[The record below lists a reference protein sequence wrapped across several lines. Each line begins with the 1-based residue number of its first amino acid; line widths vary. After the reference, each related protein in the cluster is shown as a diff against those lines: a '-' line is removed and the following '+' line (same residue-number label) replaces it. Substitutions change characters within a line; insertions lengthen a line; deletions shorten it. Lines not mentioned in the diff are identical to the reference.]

1 MDPIESTQPQTP
13 EDRDAQIK
21 RDIIA
26 GLQAGGMQ
34 VRPAPA
40 FDFEEQSPAVEAQA
54 DPSLLTGKDVF
65 EYMQMNRKARFSNDE
80 MGRKSFRM
88 MMEYM
93 DTKKTDFIGA
103 AENAVGQMIE
113 ELGGLADAPLNP
125 AKFAAS
131 TAEGA
136 AKGVADMYGIF
147 AQSEDPGSWGFKLKN
162 YLMRLSGV
170 DDGDVDSQIRQF
182 HEARDF
188 NNRSYEH
195 MEGKGTIL
203 GDYMPE
209 GWKKTYEGLV
219 DAKFATAL
227 SYAVL
232 DIPEWFF
239 SAGASTPGTALKLA
253 ASGAAKSAKA
263 TWAARAVERL
273 GGYGTNLVGKGMDV
287 AAGKTLE
294 AAGAIIR
301 APFKAIYG
309 ASAAATQLAGDYAG
323 NAVRN
328 ATTAAAVEMGAE
340 VVGSGLRHPAMGF
353 MRSIGLEAL
362 GELAQTAGADIVDR
376 ALGKAMV
383 KPDAIGMTTLERLA
397 SGTARGA
404 DLMSREAQMLA
415 VGVNATVGWATSM
428 SSSALKA
435 MFRDGIIGAGIGY
448 YNSRGEGAGAGVGM
462 GVAWGGLS
470 GTVRHMGAY
479 TRFQHQDQLVVDNF
493 KQYGVEAFR
502 RVLGPTGYE
511 SAKRFAEHIEG
522 YGDLR
527 TSAIEMAHLQTLIAH
542 EGALMGAG
550 NVNFYFGDVS
560 KNPNELVQILVDMK
574 ATPGKIAEI
583 LKDAPIAAGMMAD
596 FKDMSGADKKILVFN
611 RENYRPTTGRHEV
624 AHLLLRSVA
633 EANGD
638 MEYISDGQ
646 NRFKIFRPNY
656 LLNLLGA
663 TKDMG
668 AMPDKAWNSM
678 IQSYHALNGVTR
690 MGMDEATARS
700 YGASMANSV
709 EAFRDLYSKGQLNL
723 QDANIAGLVGAI
735 SLVAEE
741 AFAYYQGGLSN
752 VLPVDQYTKDPAAR
766 NMLRAWAENRA
777 ARKNSLIMADLEMA
791 GVEIKA
797 RLTNPDGTPKIF
809 SDQKDQ
815 HGYPIPVF
823 DSFLF
828 DDGKML
834 RTPGMDSWIDMVMRQ
849 AYSKGEVLTS
859 TMDPIRQEAL
869 AKSAG
874 KTHLFNSVAGGG
886 MRLKSPKELDEISS
900 KQAQTILG
908 AAGSVPE
915 DVRPFVEV
923 DQEGATK
930 IKLESI
936 SSDALE
942 AIKKSG
948 AFTKQEWD
956 GIVGM
961 INIVQRNR
969 QGAMHHNV
977 LNATLL
983 AHTMQVRKGASVI
996 RLTGKDVPVT
1006 YRSFVPLSVEVYV
1019 KTHDAQGN
1027 PLRNPKGGVLI
1038 HSLDVAAENRRLQKI
1053 FRRADVQQLFGGD
1066 FEKFVHLFN
1075 SYVVNQSGLNGPRV
1089 PTAELFKPLFGDESG
1104 RVRDIMYE
1112 AFGGRKTK
1120 DATWINEPANGYKG
1134 GADDPNRPFFT
1145 MRYDTMADIQV
1156 QPTAWNPYSRVPFFP
1171 YIHNIAYEGVTKN
1184 FQLTGFAAS
1193 PLANGG
1199 MMFRNRQG
1207 FEIFESKK
1215 GYALFDPFGIKVGV
1229 FKTAAKAMKKA
1240 AKDVGEMDEAD
1251 TIPDNA
1257 VFDTNPHVEQVREV
1271 EDLTS
1276 TFMLGGRAGGISGR
1290 LDGARGGLGMT
1301 PAEYV
1306 ASVARTSPKSSFSA
1320 NPITPGA
1327 SLTDFQ
1333 PSNNEPSGL
1342 VQVQIPNPL
1351 GGYTV
1356 DFAEP
1361 KKFFRF
1367 DEVFKGKL
1375 LDLDGIDV
1383 PGEEPIFNADRST
1396 ATSRPGGD
1404 MRNVVLS
1411 FSPAHM
1417 RALVAIHGAD
1427 FANKSL
1433 AGRTGASLVVATAA
1447 RNGSIPTPST
1457 GGVYNAS
1464 HAMSLASIMLTR
1476 DSAGSS
1482 VHEAKVDAF
1491 VSRHQIDFLGFA
1503 ADRVKSGAA
1512 GEVTLDSQGKVNQPI
1527 PNQAFI
1533 KSALSVRATFGT
1545 LDWAKRVI
1553 KDQTSGIVRSGTE
1566 IAAARAILSSVSG
1579 EMKQGASGKL
1589 NIQVNRI
1596 ANLDFMRAFS
1606 EAQMV
1611 YGTESN
1617 VPEMGGMF
1625 AGFWRFNAPDN
1636 PDHVLMFNDAMVDL
1650 TDTAI
1655 PNANYASIAK
1665 VVRDIESHH
1674 YKFLQQAKAS
1684 VPSLGAK
1691 TLGLMDQNPIR
1702 SSWIS
1707 GLDELIPG
1715 LSDATTDVLI
1725 NRGSQTPASSRAQV
1739 YLDAW
1744 HDSAKRVAANGGAFK
1759 KTVVGK
1765 FGSNGK
1771 LEVAKSGAK
1780 KGFAWMEL
1788 TNVDDP
1794 DVDNVLTHK
1803 SIYEGIEDAI
1813 SRHAS
1818 GDQSAL
1824 NDAAILYG
1832 AVSSLAG
1839 DKNPFFHLIKPTF
1852 ERTLAGGSEDTF
1864 NRSIFRSEKD
1874 SRRGRIKS
1882 GVGGV
1887 SSSYTKP
1894 AASVY
1899 DLPASRSYVT
1909 KVTRRQGG
1917 GKTPSIDNAAS
1928 MYIESSVN
1936 SANPNRYRSI
1946 SKANALIGTSI
1957 SPVIVSGR
1965 GSNMSVGG
1973 SASVVIDTGSS
1984 TQSGFATATNP
1995 MDRLGALTMP
2005 VDTLGADSNITRG
2018 NVFDASGSTYSP
2030 AFLAIALQSINANG
2044 GYDFSKQMARMD
2056 KDVADWLGM
2065 NSSLGNLSRNTI
2077 DQLTQRLGQGIA
2089 EAAGDADKIGSIY
2102 ATLTKFLIDNGV
2114 SHEQVMF
2121 AENMIISRMKIME
2134 AAAAGQINGPEVL
2147 AGLASIADSMVQ
2159 SDEVRNGGARIGG
2172 LSREALRNYSDLIK
2186 RYRKEGSIELSAR
2199 QGDASKTIQSD
2210 SNFMLVGR
2218 RAEAHLSK
2226 ERRDIL
2232 MAMGLMG
2239 KIRDAAGK
2247 EHVYFE
2253 ISDARASLNTSTF
2266 ASGLSGALTEGLP
2279 DAVAAIEG
2287 AVLARVGKG
2296 NRVDLNSL
2304 VDNFNSRN
2312 LKLRDILVHDELFAL
2327 YPELGKT
2334 EVSCVHGMGCAFDP
2348 TGSGSIKIGVDN
2360 FLRQE
2365 YAASIDI
2372 PATTPRTGEALG
2384 FEGHGV
2390 FPDYQSNFRDV
2401 LLHEVQHSIQ
2411 VAEDWRDVAFSAP
2424 VGREATGPGPNGP
2437 RFIEANNPYGYL
2449 TPLYVGA
2456 AKALGSDEDIGIMAP
2471 FADDGTITSDVV
2483 RMLKR
2488 HFYEHEKLANII
2500 VRDTGAAG
2508 IRESIGYASSEDVM
2522 RAVRS
2527 IVEAPMSKVL
2537 VADEIPAMVRMTE
2550 RFDTIIDLMEL
2561 ALSKRASEFDQDGI
2575 ASIRSRL
2582 QVNRDAAKKIN
2593 ASAMMALERIK
2604 SGSDPLIEASTL
2616 TGVAQTFMP
2625 HMSVMDPSL
2634 SVLARDVMGS
2644 IDYIEHMQEVTDIPL
2659 RRSLS
2664 RLAFAAGNN
2673 ASSLSPHQTNLRIA
2687 EVVHGLM
2694 KSLYMQDPM
2703 EVMARETE
2711 VRATKSLEELSK
2723 MPRKS
2728 FEEIVKLPAALRT
2741 GLFVK
2746 EMAMFDMGSGM
2757 NPGMFSDFRND
2768 NLLMIGGSKGS
2779 SKLSS
2784 EVLTKDSAVFE
2795 LGLRYLARASLLTH
2809 HIKPDYIL
2817 NRVNQLAYQ
2826 SRGWKIDERGKAV
2839 YVISEGTMSISR
2851 DAKQSGVLLG
2861 LSDLLGSSIGSPR
2874 MDNVPSDAQRRI
2886 NYQYSEQTKQN
2897 RQRVLAQVSGMEEN
2911 MVAPPNLDELRGMAK
2926 GIEKVGDASYI
2937 RDETNYSDNGV
2948 MFAAGL
2954 SKDGVSITIE
2964 DLASAIGA
2972 AVEIESQMTV
2982 GSPALDAIMGNN
2994 FPEFIIV
3001 DNLIEALRTSGVD
3014 DDSIR
3019 ASKAEQIAK
3028 AFAGKR
3034 MHKAEIAD
3042 VMAVIHEIPVFESAG
3057 AVTNREQIRGAMAMS
3072 DSEISKKVRAAYFEN
3087 SDMGDAIRSTIHRLL
3102 NSSAGLSGDDP
3113 MRNMFDSMTKHTY
3126 GEGILRLQTVVTTAI
3141 KEHWGIVEGLKGLTG
3156 SNKLTQQL
3164 FERLQQRRPS
3174 LNEVFPE
3181 RHSRHILFQKETG
3194 MYPGPVNTDSIAQE
3208 AVRRFKKRVF
3218 KHLMAVTSLAERVA
3232 DLAIES
3238 NDRTIGIELLE
3249 HIYGSVI
3256 DESIKDFSRMLMS
3269 GEEGEAS
3276 GGRTS
3281 RVLGSVGSDAGI
3293 GTNTYGLGAKEHAV
3307 IDKGILRTMGGG
3319 MSSRMSGVIPLFG
3332 IFGGAS
3338 HFMRETARIDSSFLG
3353 MAGIAMQ
3360 GDTQFFPDS
3369 GRVTNALSNQTEGN
3383 TLFRTI
3389 INESRDAEALE
3400 VESLDLADY
3409 GDMVAIG
3416 LLNQA
3421 FNESGSVD
3429 KSGNRVK
3436 TNAELT
3442 TNALRAHRRLREI
3455 ASGILSAI
3463 NTQANY
3469 MGLGSSMAPDKLF
3482 TRFSN
3487 VELSDHTRGL
3497 IRRAVA
3503 DDHVGLELAH
3513 SHLEAQRSKAT
3524 ALLSLMSDIEEAEGE
3539 VKMFG
3544 SLLTESFNPEYD
3556 NPSDLNTFRLMPH
3569 VSTLRSYIPKA
3580 GDRRLVIT
3588 SAHEALISTATDRDV
3603 HILTGLDTTSSASPA
3618 FSSGKYAAMDYNVS
3632 ANLFGDRPGEPI
3644 GTQLG
3649 ALSPILIRIGQRFP
3663 QLGFADVIEKVFRKI
3678 GGDQFNSYK
3687 HSRSTRSTIHLA
3699 GGSYGL
3705 HYAAENMALSS
3716 DTRVRA
3722 LGEALRGFDPE
3733 GSESYKN
3740 DLARAILVGTMIP
3753 MLSRLADAESLY
3765 EAKGPILDLVRS
3777 YAKDGVEGT
3786 RRDMREYIS
3795 EASSLLSGSSGIG
3808 VRRLAQYLAVKFSDN
3823 DWQSMGRAAGAYM
3836 FDKNIAPE
3844 LARKFTRD
3852 EIDLIRKNYMSV
3864 LASSKGDTEAYRGH
3878 HFAKAHNEGPTHRV
3892 SREFYSG
3899 SYPSTL
3905 PAAKEA
3911 YASMHLLQS
3920 LISDILGVSD
3930 YGTGTEMF
3938 IATLFELSDY
3948 EGVLHKPSVMSTEDG
3963 FKISH
3968 SAYSQNP
3975 DISSRSLP
3983 YPGLVADEI
3992 YADTSSGF
4000 QPATGATIYGPGS
4013 MFTTGEV
4020 IAPSMGGIAA
4030 ALMMF
4035 PESKEYMSGVRSR
4048 GSQSK
4053 TTFNAGKN
4061 NRLTKDLV
4069 RAHIRKT
4076 ISKRLAAAGTQ
4087 TLEIQPASMSLTYR
4101 APSAALLIGMRGG
4114 SSMREAVADW
4124 HGSGLR
4130 SIDRVIQYKT
4140 GPSNSGAYIAGGGG
4154 LSLVG
4159 KYAGDLTGF
4168 AESKPSRGFSWSR
4181 AANGD
4186 ILVNISGDHLGYKM
4200 DGRAFDRNV
4209 GFGFSIVEGVGY
4221 DPNKRVLIPAKA
4233 QAQAGVHQIMSS
4245 YGHFMLDAFDPNSSG
4260 MASAYENAD
4269 AAMQGL
4275 IHRSRLD
4282 AVTSK
4287 ELKEASDAAAT
4298 GLRYLSTYGMPA
4310 HISAAQKLSFG
4321 QPASYITIRIPAN
4334 ANMETIKQMLLTAHM
4349 DPTITPNYGIVGRA
4363 GRFEGPVVRTNEGKI
4378 FGNYGDQQ
4386 GSYHRSI
4393 KHKIRT
4399 AGGAVLDS
4407 DTPADA
4413 LMQELTKTRQSVDPH
4428 IVDDIELLVAR
4439 IIGGESGY
4447 FLPDAE
4453 RKLALDGDTGMAV
4466 ATLFPGREDLLKYSW
4481 DAKALHGI
4489 KIWKRTGPKGDV
4501 NFKAHVVQFDA
4512 PISVTPEGGL
4522 QISKTA
4528 VAFKTAAEAE
4538 QYANRVSR
4546 MMSGAEMVKALAD
4559 GDLEVV
4565 DRPDLSKAD
4574 DPFIGDLRPQK
4585 AKVIG
4590 ESGLVDSA
4598 NGYTVGDLDMVFDRA
4613 TANKV
4618 SKALDTRKHIR
4629 FKAGDTLLM
4638 ASGRKMEELEAL
4650 VKSKLNFGLP
4660 KGPIAF
4666 ASKAMNAISKGVD
4679 KHKRFKETMTGA
4691 DWFEF
4696 MKTNGVSGEE
4706 MRQSGLG
4713 QLFYGSMDTPLTRMD
4728 VAEFFAAMMP
4738 NLVKNDFRFSPHQ
4751 RGVEAMTLGIPQ
4763 NAGANLPAFV
4773 SSSGWHLPYVT
4784 NAAIQSLANMKMSIE
4799 AVRGPLAE
4807 LEMRMS
4813 EANARGDAE
4822 ATAKLTTAIDS
4833 IRQSATSA
4841 AERMGMDAGSLEGA
4855 SVSQI
4860 LQVLDEKLKSS
4871 VGELGGNTSTSN
4883 ELAKLANSLD
4893 FGDIEKVRQK
4903 YNDEIGKLLKD
4914 QAMAASLSGLAPE
4927 IYAPLRMMRHGWI
4940 GAMKP
4945 ELGLI
4950 AAQTASSS
4958 SGRSNTFSFGSD
4970 YTLRTGQALGFRS
4983 EGWDGYSTG
4992 RQQIGTQT
5000 AVQFYDAAKA
5010 DEINGYI
5017 EGLEADAIV
5026 ALNDGDKERHKAVTN
5041 LIAAAKRV
5049 STVRKAMASLS
5060 AGVGSHF
5067 GDYLPTRS
5075 VDPRGGEYEI
5085 GHYRY
5090 SLNLSLA
5097 GLSLPIFDR
5106 PDALLIGTEA
5116 AGLPAQVRLEKLGF
5130 PVMMMEEFQS
5140 DLFQKFAGTGLVSE
5154 VDAFLPSSAEEAA
5167 KLAMIPEIKQL
5178 EERVAQMTAIK
5189 DNATKHLLENLIK
5202 VVSDKSFSD
5211 MTLRLQL
5218 NNLDMMNKMFVA
5230 ASAPGF
5236 FRGTGRSVNTPETLR
5251 QSINRQ
5257 AGFMLPERMPVIEP
5271 DIELIKLVM
5280 MSNNGGTI
5288 PKAVMNMV
5296 SQRMIQNINSAM
5308 DVHALFSGRG
5318 MNVAQVIEGIRQQ
5331 PVRSLQ
5337 SSWSSIQQL
5346 LHKANTDMM
5355 SENYLSR
5362 IIPSLEGAPD
5372 GDLKEMLKSLHS
5384 YIETVG
5390 QRGADSQGLLA
5401 AQLAAVLLL
5410 DEKFVLEVTQSAQNG
5425 TRVDFEGAARR
5436 ALENVRTRFAD
5447 TKSFNGKTIMTSLE
5461 VMLQSASEP
5470 KPHMHVA
5477 NNFANGTDLGAQSLI
5492 NGILFKRELPAE
5504 QMANLENIPLNELL
5518 QLLDLRPE
5526 EVQSQLADI
5535 AWQIDSAGDLTN
5547 KAIYIERG
5555 PALTDNGPQRSYVAL
5570 RTEGNTG
5577 GQMANRIMLEAL
5589 KAKREGRALGDV
5601 ILADY
5606 DRYSGTQAGGFARA
5620 VGELVR
5626 GMVNKEELGPEIER
5640 TKAEIA
5646 VKSKGIPEIGEF
5658 SGSRKGGDAIMPN
5671 ALPFVDING
5680 YKSAHLSMAVI
5691 DSMNHGM
5698 RAIGMYDSTFQLE
5711 RGHGLSENPYLYI
5724 GMGKNSR
5731 FVFKALDG
5739 ELEWRGVQAVMYAY
5753 SKMVSDDMAAPD
5765 GPHGGFLHRL
5775 HNMEDGDVQRIL
5787 AGQTIDHQGNVGTL
5801 GWHMSNV
5808 FWDMHRKLPEGV
5820 RQSIVKASYGI
5831 GGNADMFVAGSS
5843 YLTNLTRKID
5853 AMVKHQRSNALK
5865 EPAYVGGKKAP
5876 IRLWEDTS
5884 FKFNANS
5891 VKDSP
5896 ITMMPQQAHGS
5907 AGWGYVTNYG
5917 MPGWKLDMMAVG
5929 ATKTFKNLYSI
5940 DAFERPKFEVRGSNM
5955 VLLDPKTGRE
5965 LVTVDVTTEKGMRIF
5980 REKYLQASKY
5990 KGGNWALNAFMK
6002 EWGASGGYI
6011 DMTTLADLPGY
6022 HDASSGYA
6030 LNLETGTPREMI
6042 DFGQLSQTGD
6052 PMGDAIL
6059 AATKQGKLSPQ
6070 GFDKT
6075 VAFGARMEASEQARI
6090 LSPMG
6095 ADYGDNPALAADP
6108 NGRGSVINAFG
6119 QLAGGLAGAELKA
6132 DRPRAMPTAMS
6143 FTRYGMVHPTVY
6155 AAIMGGAGQTP
6166 ESIAHT
6172 ILRIRNP
6179 IVATMVHTPEMRTK
6193 EHEMAFRTK
6202 ISSGVNLLMASGR
6215 RVDQGKPVSPEVISA
6230 LAQLA
6235 DKVQASGEHA
6245 SRRQTAPVLDN
6256 RYRDLRDSTPIT
6268 YADNLMVDRKN
6279 LPELPMAE
6287 SPAAI
6292 DPSDRRARIYDRE
6305 LAVEL
6310 MKAGHSDLEISRH
6323 LGISRTSMVLL
6334 RAKEGIAP
6342 LPEGADS
6349 KRSNVGKKL
6358 SDEEV
6363 VRRMDVIAEGVKA
6376 GQNYS
6381 SLVRES
6387 NLTDSKR
6394 PSGGWKRIRSH
6405 LESKNVEV
6413 PKRGPKK
6420 KEPSPSDSLSD
6431 KTHEAQVRET
6441 PSDKSKLMK
6450 REQLEGEMNG

>member
-1 MDPIESTQPQTP
+1 
-13 EDRDAQIK
+13 
-21 RDIIA
+21 
-26 GLQAGGMQ
+26 MQ

-40 FDFEEQSPAVEAQA
+40 FDFEEATPDVAAQA

-65 EYMQMNRKARFSNDE
+65 EYMQANRKARFSNDE
-80 MGRKSFRM
+80 MGRKSYRM

-103 AENAVGQMIE
+103 AENAVGMMIE

-125 AKFAAS
+125 AKFGAS
-131 TAEGA
+131 VAEGA

-147 AQSEDPGSWGFKLKN
+147 AQSEDPGSWGFKLKS
-162 YLMRLSGV
+162 YLMRLAGK
-170 DDGDVDSQIRQF
+170 DDGDIDSQIRQF

-203 GDYMPE
+203 GDYLPE

-219 DAKFATAL
+219 DPKFATAL

-239 SAGASTPGTALKLA
+239 SAGASTPATALKLA
-253 ASGAAKSAKA
+253 ATGAAKSAKA

-273 GGYGTNLVGKGMDV
+273 GGFGTNLIGKGVDV

-294 AAGAIIR
+294 AAGTIIR

-328 ATTAAAVEMGAE
+328 ASTAAAVEMGAE
-340 VVGSGLRHPAMGF
+340 VVGNGLRHPAMGF

-404 DLMSREAQMLA
+404 DIMSREAQMLA

-448 YNSRGEGAGAGVGM
+448 YNSREEGAGAGVGM

-493 KQYGVEAFR
+493 KQYGIEAFR

-511 SAKRFAEHIEG
+511 SAKRFAEHVEG

-527 TSAIEMAHLQTLIAH
+527 TTAIEMAHLQTLIAH
-542 EGALMGAG
+542 EGALMGVG
-550 NVNFYFGDVS
+550 NVNFYFGDAA
-560 KNPNELVQILVDMK
+560 KNPAELMQILVDMK
-574 ATPGKIAEI
+574 APANRIADI
-583 LKDAPIAAGMMAD
+583 LKDVHRSAGMMAE
-596 FKDMSGADKKILVFN
+596 FKDVNGADKKILVFN

-646 NRFKIFRPNY
+646 SRFKVFRPNY
-656 LLNLLGA
+656 LLNLVGA
-663 TKDMG
+663 SKDMG
-668 AMPDKAWNSM
+668 AMPDKAWNAM
-678 IQSYHALNGVTR
+678 IQSYHALLKHGEGV
-690 MGMDEATARS
+690 DEASARAH
-700 YGASMANSV
+700 GAQYANAV
-709 EAFRDLYSKGQLNL
+709 EVFRDLYSKGQLNL
-723 QDANIAGLVGAI
+723 QDYNVARIVADI
-735 SLVAEE
+735 SRVAEE

-752 VLPVDQYTKDPAAR
+752 VLPIDQYAKDPAAR

-797 RLTNPDGTPKIF
+797 RLTNPDGSPKIY
-809 SDQKDQ
+809 SDQVDQ
-815 HGYPIPVF
+815 HNNPIPVF
-823 DSFLF
+823 DAFLF

-869 AKSAG
+869 AKAAG

-886 MRLKSPKELDEISS
+886 MRLKSPKELDEIST

-942 AIKKSG
+942 AIKQSG

-1053 FRRADVQQLFGGD
+1053 FKRADVQQLFGGD

-1075 SYVVNQSGLNGPRV
+1075 SYVINQSGLNGARV
-1089 PTAELFKPLFGDESG
+1089 PTAELFKPLFGDEAG

-1120 DATWINEPANGYKG
+1120 DATWINEPANGYRG

-1215 GYALFDPFGIKVGV
+1215 GYTLFDPFGIKVGV

-1240 AKDVGEMDEAD
+1240 AKDAGELDEAD

-1257 VFDTNPHVEQVREV
+1257 VFDTNPHAEQANEV
-1271 EDLTS
+1271 QDLTS
-1276 TFMLGGRAGGISGR
+1276 TFMRSGRYDALHGRLRGGRSEI
-1290 LDGARGGLGMT
+1290 GLT
-1301 PAEYV
+1301 PAEYI
-1306 ASVARTSPKSSFSA
+1306 AAIGRTGPESRFTMHETALYGYFPMPELGMPDMAEVTFTGKDGK
-1320 NPITPGA
+1320 TY
-1327 SLTDFQ
+1327 TTKFQ
-1333 PSNNEPSGL
+1333 PKTAIRLGEAFGAGKTLVDDMDFPAEEAVIVANKGTQSMEIDGGL
-1342 VQVQIPNPL
+1342 
-1351 GGYTV
+1351 
-1356 DFAEP
+1356 
-1361 KKFFRF
+1361 
-1367 DEVFKGKL
+1367 
-1375 LDLDGIDV
+1375 
-1383 PGEEPIFNADRST
+1383 FNAPLT
-1396 ATSRPGGD
+1396 
-1404 MRNVVLS
+1404 
-1411 FSPAHM
+1411 FSPAYA
-1417 RALVAIHGAD
+1417 RGLISSFGPD
-1427 FANKSL
+1427 FANDVL
-1433 AGRTGASLVVATAA
+1433 ASRAAASLIVATSV
-1447 RNGSIPTPST
+1447 RNGSIALPASGGPEASNHAMRIAALMADRSLEVEGKAGGTNSHEVIVDNFTKTEQIGSLQSLSRAVRKAQAWNPIDKRGKELKTPSI
-1457 GGVYNAS
+1457 S
-1464 HAMSLASIMLTR
+1464 
-1476 DSAGSS
+1476 SANP
-1482 VHEAKVDAF
+1482 AF
-1491 VSRHQIDFLGFA
+1491 VA
-1503 ADRVKSGAA
+1503 
-1512 GEVTLDSQGKVNQPI
+1512 
-1527 PNQAFI
+1527 
-1533 KSALSVRATFGT
+1533 SALSIRATFGT
-1545 LDWAKRVI
+1545 LDWAK
-1553 KDQTSGIVRSGTE
+1553 GIVKQYERGAKVDSIRVE
-1566 IAAARAILSSVSG
+1566 AARAILATVY
-1579 EMKQGASGKL
+1579 GKL
-1589 NIQVNRI
+1589 GSPIS
-1596 ANLDFMRAFS
+1596 AENLDFLSAYQT
-1606 EAQMV
+1606 AQRV
-1611 YGTESN
+1611 YGTEQN
-1617 VPEMGGMF
+1617 EHAIGGGL
-1625 AGFWRFNAPDN
+1625 AAEWRFRSPDN
-1636 PDHVLMFNDAMVDL
+1636 PDRVLMFQDAMIDMSGL
-1650 TDTAI
+1650 
-1655 PNANYASIAK
+1655 ASIGETRNYEGLKRIAP
-1665 VVRDIESHH
+1665 VIRDIESHH
-1674 YKFLQQAKAS
+1674 FKFLAQAKEAS
-1684 VPSLGAK
+1684 IKDPSTIGPWDPYSVR
-1691 TLGLMDQNPIR
+1691 TT
-1702 SSWIS
+1702 WIS
-1707 GLDELIPG
+1707 NLDELIPG
-1715 LSDATTDVLI
+1715 LSYAVTERIVGADTSAPS
-1725 NRGSQTPASSRAQV
+1725 RRAQKF
-1739 YLDAW
+1739 LDAW
-1744 HDSAKRVAANGGAFK
+1744 ADSAERVSQNGGVYS
-1759 KTVVGK
+1759 KTAIGE
-1765 FGSNGK
+1765 FGADGMARK
-1771 LEVAKSGAK
+1771 TEAGTKAA
-1780 KGFAWMEL
+1780 FAWMEMD
-1788 TNVDDP
+1788 NVDDP
-1794 DVDNVLTHK
+1794 DVDNVLTHR
-1803 SIYEGIEDAI
+1803 SIYEGIQDAVE
-1813 SRHAS
+1813 RFKD

-1824 NDAAILYG
+1824 ADASALYG
-1832 AVSSLAG
+1832 VISSLTTAE
-1839 DKNPFFHLIKPTF
+1839 NPFFHLIKPTY
-1852 ERTLAGGSEDTF
+1852 ERDLTKPAVDSF
-1864 NRSIFRSEKD
+1864 NRSTFNSKKNNIGP
-1874 SRRGRIKS
+1874 RGGIGS
-1882 GVGGV
+1882 VPGVGAYV
-1887 SSSYTKP
+1887 RKP
-1894 AASVY
+1894 ASIY
-1899 DLPASRSYVT
+1899 DLPASRSYIT
-1909 KVTRRQGG
+1909 KR
-1917 GKTPSIDNAAS
+1917 PSEQIPEYAAPALI
-1928 MYIESSVN
+1928 YVQSSLN
-1936 SANPNRYRSI
+1936 SADPNRYRAAA
-1946 SKANALIGTSI
+1946 KANAVIGSKV
-1957 SPVIVSGR
+1957 SPVIVSSRAYGQKIT
-1965 GSNMSVGG
+1965 SNPRINFVVDNGESISHASFGG
-1973 SASVVIDTGSS
+1973 GEAGK
-1984 TQSGFATATNP
+1984 
-1995 MDRLGALTMP
+1995 LTMP
-2005 VDTLGADSNITRG
+2005 PDAVGADNLRTKG
-2018 NVFDASGSTYSP
+2018 TAFDTSGATYSP
-2030 AFLAIALQSINANG
+2030 SHLAIAMKAMGKDGSF
-2044 GYDFSKQMARMD
+2044 DFSKQIARSR
-2056 KDVADWLGM
+2056 KDMNVWFEA
-2065 NSSLGNLSRNTI
+2065 NSSHGSASSRLI
-2077 DQLTQRLGQGIA
+2077 DMATSQLRESLTMAGSDPEKVGLA
-2089 EAAGDADKIGSIY
+2089 NAA
-2102 ATLTKFLIDNGV
+2102 LTKFLVDSGIN
-2114 SHEQVMF
+2114 HAQAMF
-2121 AENMIISRMKIME
+2121 AERIIKSNMALE
-2134 AAAAGQINGPEVL
+2134 DAAARGDVSSPAVL
-2147 AGLASIADSMVQ
+2147 SALSSLSDAIVQ
-2159 SDEVRNGGARIGG
+2159 SKEVMDAGAQIEGIPA
-2172 LSREALRNYSDLIK
+2172 EKIKNFAELRDTYQNEGTVILGSK
-2186 RYRKEGSIELSAR
+2186 RVPKGETIEST
-2199 QGDASKTIQSD
+2199 DVM
-2210 SNFMLVGR
+2210 MLVGR
-2218 RAEAHLSK
+2218 KAEAYLSK

-2232 MAMGLMG
+2232 ASLGLIG
-2239 KIRDAAGK
+2239 KLRDAAGK
-2247 EHVYFE
+2247 EHIYFE

-2266 ASGLSGALTEGLP
+2266 ANGLSGALTSGLP

-2287 AVLARVGKG
+2287 AVLARIGGG
-2296 NRVDLNSL
+2296 NRADIHSL
-2304 VDNFNSRN
+2304 ISNFNSRGLR
-2312 LKLRDILVHDELFAL
+2312 LKDILVHDELFAL
-2327 YPELGKT
+2327 YPELGKM
-2334 EVSCVHGMGCAFDP
+2334 EVSCVYGMGCAFDP
-2348 TGSGSIKIGVDN
+2348 SGSGSLKIGLDN

-2365 YAASIDI
+2365 YAAAIDI
-2372 PATTPRTGEALG
+2372 PNRSPRSGEALG
-2384 FEGHGV
+2384 YEGHGQ
-2390 FPDYQSNFRDV
+2390 FPDYQSNFKDV
-2401 LLHEVQHSIQ
+2401 VLHEVQHAIQ
-2411 VAEDWRDVAFSAP
+2411 TAEDWRDVAFSAP
-2424 VGREATGPGPNGP
+2424 VGTEASGPGPNGP
-2437 RFIEANNPYGYL
+2437 RFVDANNPYGYL

-2456 AKALGSDEDIGIMAP
+2456 AKALGSDDEIGIMAP

-2483 RMLKR
+2483 RMLKK
-2488 HFYEHEKLANII
+2488 HFYEHEKLANIV
-2500 VRDTGAAG
+2500 VRNAG
-2508 IRESIGYASSEDVM
+2508 TAGVRESIGYASSEDVM

-2527 IVEAPMSKVL
+2527 MVDAPISKVL
-2537 VADEIPAMVRMTE
+2537 VADEIPAMVRITE
-2550 RFDTIIDLMEL
+2550 RIDTIIDLMEL
-2561 ALSKRASEFDQDGI
+2561 ALSKRASEFSEDGI
-2575 ASIRSRL
+2575 ASMRSKL
-2582 QVNRDAAKKIN
+2582 QVNRDAANKIRS
-2593 ASAMMALERIK
+2593 SAMMALERVK
-2604 SGSDPLIEASTL
+2604 QGSDPLVEASNMS
-2616 TGVAQTFMP
+2616 GVAQTFMP
-2625 HMSVMDPSL
+2625 HMSIVDPSL
-2634 SVLARDVMGS
+2634 SVLARDVFGG
-2644 IDYIEHMQEVTDIPL
+2644 IDYIEHMQEVADIPL

-2664 RLAFAAGNN
+2664 KLAYAAGNN

-2711 VRATKSLEELSK
+2711 MRGSKTLEELSK

-2728 FEEIVKLPAALRT
+2728 FDEIVKLPAALRI

-2746 EMAMFDMGSGM
+2746 EMAMHDMGEGM

-2784 EVLTKDSAVFE
+2784 EIVTKDSRIFE
-2795 LGLRYLARASLLTH
+2795 LGLRYMARASLLTH
-2809 HIKPDYIL
+2809 HIKPEYIL
-2817 NRVNQLAYQ
+2817 NRVNQLAFQ
-2826 SRGWKIDERGKAV
+2826 SRGWKIDERGRAV
-2839 YVISEGTMSISR
+2839 YVISEGTMSLR
-2851 DAKQSGVLLG
+2851 PGTFRTDVTTG
-2861 LSDLLGSSIGSPR
+2861 LRDLLGSTIGMPR
-2874 MDNVPSDAQRRI
+2874 MDNQGSEPQRTVNAQYR
-2886 NYQYSEQTKQN
+2886 EQIQQD
-2897 RQRVLAQVSGMEEN
+2897 RARVLSQFSGMN
-2911 MVAPPNLDELRGMAK
+2911 RDDAVTTPSLDEMRSMAA
-2926 GIEKVGDASYI
+2926 GIAKVGDASYI
-2937 RDETNYSDNGV
+2937 ADATNFSDNGAL
-2948 MFAAGL
+2948 FAAGL

-2964 DLASAIGA
+2964 DLAAAIGA
-2972 AVEIESQMTV
+2972 AVEIETQMTM
-2982 GSPALDAIMGNN
+2982 GSPALDAIMSNN
-2994 FPEFIIV
+2994 FPEFIRPDDLV
-3001 DNLIEALRTSGVD
+3001 EALRASGVD
-3014 DDSIR
+3014 EEGIT
-3019 ASKAEQIAK
+3019 ASKAAQIAK
-3028 AFAGKR
+3028 AFAGRR

-3042 VMAVIHEIPVFESAG
+3042 MMALIHEVPMSDSVG
-3057 AVTNREQIRGAMAMS
+3057 AVTNRQLVRGAMAMS
-3072 DSEISKKVRAAYFEN
+3072 DTEISQKVRAAYFEN
-3087 SDMGDAIRSTIHRLL
+3087 SDMGEAIRSTIHRML
-3102 NSSAGLSGDDP
+3102 NADAGLSGDDP
-3113 MRNMFDSMTKHTY
+3113 MRNIFDTMTKHSY
-3126 GEGILRLQTVVTTAI
+3126 GEGVLRLQTVVTTAI
-3141 KEHWGIVEGLKGLTG
+3141 KEHWGIIDGIRALTG
-3156 SNKLTQQL
+3156 SKKLAEQL
-3164 FERLQQRRPS
+3164 FERLQDRKPNLS
-3174 LNEVFPE
+3174 AIFPD
-3181 RHSRHILFQKETG
+3181 RQGRHILFAKETG
-3194 MYPGPVNTDSIAQE
+3194 MYPGPVNTDTIAQE
-3208 AVRRFKKRVF
+3208 AKIRFKNRVF
-3218 KHLMAVTSLAERVA
+3218 RHLMAVTPLVERVA
-3232 DLAIES
+3232 KLAIES
-3238 NDRTIGIELLE
+3238 NDTTRGAELLE

-3256 DESIKDFSRMLMS
+3256 DEAIKDLGRMAMSSEEADAAGSRASRAL
-3269 GEEGEAS
+3269 GAVGNEA
-3276 GGRTS
+3276 
-3281 RVLGSVGSDAGI
+3281 DI
-3293 GTNTYGLGAKEHAV
+3293 GVRTYGLGHKEYSIV
-3307 IDKGILRTMGGG
+3307 GKTMQRTMGGAA
-3319 MSSRMSGVIPLFG
+3319 SSRMSGVVPFFG
-3332 IFGGAS
+3332 IFGGAA
-3338 HFMRETARIDSSFLG
+3338 HLMQETARIDSTYLG
-3353 MAGIAMQ
+3353 MAGIGLQ
-3360 GDTQFFPDS
+3360 GDAQFLPDS
-3369 GRVTNALSNQTEGN
+3369 GRLVNVLSNQTEGE
-3383 TLFRTI
+3383 TLFRRVIDGRTDGLAI
-3389 INESRDAEALE
+3389 ETESA
-3400 VESLDLADY
+3400 DLADY
-3409 GDMVAIG
+3409 GDIAAAHM
-3416 LLNQA
+3416 LNQA
-3421 FNESGSVD
+3421 FGEVGNLD
-3429 KSGNRVK
+3429 KSGNRTK
-3436 TNAELT
+3436 ADAEMMT
-3442 TNALRAHRRLREI
+3442 SSLRAHRRLKEL
-3455 ASGILSAI
+3455 STGILNAI

-3469 MGLGSSMAPDKLF
+3469 MGLGSTLSPEKLF
-3482 TRFSN
+3482 VRFGD
-3487 VELSDHTRGL
+3487 VELTDSTRSL

-3503 DDHVGLELAH
+3503 DDHVGLELTQAH
-3513 SHLEAQRSKAT
+3513 IEDQRSKAK
-3524 ALLSLMSDIEEAEGE
+3524 ALMELMSEIEEGEG
-3539 VKMFG
+3539 VIQSFG
-3544 SLLTESFNPEYD
+3544 TLLTESVIPEYD
-3556 NPSDLNTFRLMPH
+3556 NPSDLVNFRLMPH
-3569 VSTLRSYIPKA
+3569 VTTLRSYIPKA

-3603 HILTGLDTTSSASPA
+3603 SILTGLDTTSSASPA
-3618 FSSGKYAAMDYNVS
+3618 FASGKYAAMDYNVS

-3663 QLGFADVIEKVFRKI
+3663 QLGFEDIIERVFRRI
-3678 GGDQFNSYK
+3678 GGEQFGSYK
-3687 HSRSTRSTIHLA
+3687 HSKSTRSTVHLA
-3699 GGSYGL
+3699 GGGYGL
-3705 HYAAENMALSS
+3705 FYAAENMAANS
-3716 DTRVRA
+3716 DPKIRA

-3733 GSESYKN
+3733 GSETYRH
-3740 DLARAILVGTMIP
+3740 DLTRAILVGTMIP

-3765 EAKGPILDLVRS
+3765 EAKSPILDLVRQ
-3777 YAKDGVEGT
+3777 YAKDGADGS
-3786 RRDMREYIS
+3786 RRDMKEYIA

-3808 VRRLAQYLAVKFSDN
+3808 IRRLAQYLAVKFSDN

-3844 LARKFTRD
+3844 LARRFTRD
-3852 EIDLIRKNYMSV
+3852 EIDLIRKNYMSA
-3864 LASSKGDTEAYRGH
+3864 LASSKGDTEAYRSH
-3878 HFAKAHNEGPTHRV
+3878 HFNKAHNEGPTHKV
-3892 SREFYSG
+3892 SRLFYSG
-3899 SYPSTL
+3899 SYPTTL

-3911 YASMHLLQS
+3911 YASLN
-3920 LISDILGVSD
+3920 LIQGLINDILGVSD

-3938 IATLFELSDY
+3938 MTTLFELADY
-3948 EGVLHKPSVMSTEDG
+3948 EGVLHKPSVMSTDDG
-3963 FKISH
+3963 FKITH
-3968 SAYSQNP
+3968 SAYSQTP

-4020 IAPSMGGIAA
+4020 ISPTMGGIAA

-4048 GSQSK
+4048 GAESK
-4053 TTFNAGKN
+4053 TTFNPGKN

-4069 RAHIRKT
+4069 RTHIRKS

-4087 TLEIQPASMSLTYR
+4087 TIEIQPASMSLTYR
-4101 APSAALLIGMRGG
+4101 APSAALLIGMRGAT
-4114 SSMREAVADW
+4114 SVREAVSDW
-4124 HGSGLR
+4124 HGAGIR

-4140 GPSNSGAYIAGGGG
+4140 GPNFSGAYIAGGGG
-4154 LSLVG
+4154 LSLVN
-4159 KYAGDLTGF
+4159 KYTGDITGF

-4209 GFGFSIVEGVGY
+4209 GFGFSLVEGVGY
-4221 DPNKRVLIPAKA
+4221 DPNKRILIPGKA
-4233 QAQAGVHQIMSS
+4233 QAQAGIHQIMSS
-4245 YGHFMLDAFDPNSSG
+4245 YGHFMVDAFDPNAPG
-4260 MASAYENAD
+4260 MASAYEKAD

-4275 IHRSRLD
+4275 VHRSRLD
-4282 AVTSK
+4282 AVTPK
-4287 ELKEASDAAAT
+4287 DLKETTDAVAT
-4298 GLRYLSTYGMPA
+4298 SLRGLSQFGEPA
-4310 HISAAQKLSFG
+4310 HISAAQRLSFG
-4321 QPASYITIRIPAN
+4321 QPASYVTIRIPAN

-4363 GRFEGPVVRTNEGKI
+4363 GRFEGAMVRTMEGKI

-4399 AGGAVLDS
+4399 AGNNVLDS
-4407 DTPADA
+4407 ATPADV
-4413 LMQELTKTRQSVDPH
+4413 LMQELSKSRQAVDPH
-4428 IVDDIELLVAR
+4428 VIDDIELLVAR

-4453 RKLALDGDTGMAV
+4453 RKLALDGDTGMAI

-4489 KIWKRTGPKGDV
+4489 KIWKRTAPRGDA

-4559 GDLEVV
+4559 GELEVV

-4574 DPFIGDLRPQK
+4574 DPFIGELKPQR
-4585 AKVIG
+4585 ARVIG
-4590 ESGLVDSA
+4590 ESGLVESA
-4598 NGYTVGDLDMVFDRA
+4598 NGYTVGDLDMMFDRA
-4613 TANKV
+4613 TATKV
-4618 SKALDTRKHIR
+4618 SRALDTRKHIR

-4638 ASGRKMEELEAL
+4638 ASGRKMDELEAL

-4660 KGPIAF
+4660 RGPIAF
-4666 ASKAMNAISKGVD
+4666 ASKAMNAIAKGVD
-4679 KHKRFKETMTGA
+4679 QHKRYKETMTGA
-4691 DWFEF
+4691 DWFAF

-4706 MRQSGLG
+4706 LRQSGLG
-4713 QLFYGSMDTPLTRMD
+4713 QLFHGSMDTPLTRMD

-4784 NAAIQSLANMKMSIE
+4784 NAAIQTVANMKMSID

-4813 EANARGDAE
+4813 EANARGDVD
-4822 ATAKLTTAIDS
+4822 ATVKLTAAIDS
-4833 IRQSATSA
+4833 IRQSATAA
-4841 AERMGMDAGSLEGA
+4841 AERMGMDVGTLEGA

-4860 LQVLDEKLKSS
+4860 LQVLDEKLKSR

-4883 ELAKLANSLD
+4883 ELARLAQSLD
-4893 FGDIEKVRQK
+4893 FSDIEKVRQK
-4903 YNDEIGKLLKD
+4903 YNDEVGKMLKD
-4914 QAMAASLSGLAPE
+4914 QAMAASLAGLAPE
-4927 IYAPLRMMRHGWI
+4927 IYAPLRLMRHGWI
-4940 GAMKP
+4940 GATKP

-4950 AAQTASSS
+4950 AAQTSSSS
-4958 SGRSNTFSFGSD
+4958 SGRSSTFSFGSD
-4970 YTLRTGQALGFRS
+4970 YTLRTGQALGFRN

-5000 AVQFYDAAKA
+5000 AVQFYDAAKQ
-5010 DEINGYI
+5010 DEINQYI
-5017 EGLEADAIV
+5017 ESLESDAAA
-5026 ALNDGDKERHKAVTN
+5026 ALNAGDNERHKAVTS

-5060 AGVGSHF
+5060 ASIGSHF

-5075 VDPRGGEYEI
+5075 IDPRGGEYEI

-5090 SLNLSLA
+5090 SLNLALA

-5140 DLFQKFAGTGLVSE
+5140 DLFQKFAGTGLIEE

-5167 KLAMIPEIKQL
+5167 KMAMAPEVKKL
-5178 EERVAQMTAIK
+5178 EERVAQLTAIK
-5189 DNATKHLLENLIK
+5189 DNATKHLLENLIR

-5230 ASAPGF
+5230 ASSPGF
-5236 FRGTGRSVNTPETLR
+5236 FRGTGRFVNTPESLR

-5280 MSNNGGTI
+5280 MSNNGGNV
-5288 PKAVMNMV
+5288 PKAVLNMV
-5296 SQRMIQNINSAM
+5296 SQRMLQNVNSAM
-5308 DVHALFSGRG
+5308 DVHALFSGHG
-5318 MNVAQVIEGIRQQ
+5318 MNVAQILEGIRQQ
-5331 PVRSLQ
+5331 PLRSLQ
-5337 SSWSSIQQL
+5337 NSWSSIQQL

-5362 IIPSLEGAPD
+5362 IIPSLENVPD
-5372 GDLKEMLKSLHS
+5372 GDMKEMLKSLHS
-5384 YIETVG
+5384 YIETIG

-5410 DEKFVLEVTQSAQNG
+5410 DERFVLEMTQSAQNG

-5470 KPHMHVA
+5470 KPHMNVA
-5477 NNFANGTDLGAQSLI
+5477 NNFANGIDLGADTLI
-5492 NGILFKRELPAE
+5492 QRILYKRELPAE
-5504 QMANLENIPLNELL
+5504 QLANLENIPTDELFR
-5518 QLLDLRPE
+5518 LLDLTRG
-5526 EVQSQLADI
+5526 EVESGLADI

-5555 PALTDNGPQRSYVAL
+5555 PALSDNGPQRSYIAL
-5570 RTEGNTG
+5570 RAEGATG
-5577 GQMANRIMLEAL
+5577 SQMANRIMLEAL
-5589 KAKREGRALGDV
+5589 RAKREGRNLGNV

-5626 GMVNKEELGPEIER
+5626 GMVSKEELGPEIER
-5640 TKAEIA
+5640 LKAEIA
-5646 VKSKGIPEIGEF
+5646 VKSKGMPEMGEF
-5658 SGSRKGGDAIMPN
+5658 SGSRKGSDAIMPN
-5671 ALPFVDING
+5671 ALPLVDING

-5698 RAIGMYDSTFQLE
+5698 RAVGMYDSTFQLE
-5711 RGHGLSENPYLYI
+5711 RGHGLTENPSLFI
-5724 GMGKNSR
+5724 GMGKNNR

-5739 ELEWRGVQAVMYAY
+5739 ELEWRGVQSVMYAY
-5753 SKMVSDDMAAPD
+5753 SKLVSDDMSAPD
-5765 GPHGGFLHRL
+5765 GPHNGFLHRL
-5775 HNMEDGDVQRIL
+5775 HNMEDVDVQRIL
-5787 AGQTIDHQGNVGTL
+5787 AGQPIDHQGDVGTL
-5801 GWHMSNV
+5801 GWHMAAV
-5808 FWDMHRKLPEGV
+5808 FHEMHRRLPEGV
-5820 RQSIVKASYGI
+5820 RQAITKASYGI
-5831 GGNADMFVAGSS
+5831 GGNADMFVVGSS

-5876 IRLWEDTS
+5876 IRMWEDTS

-5896 ITMMPQQAHGS
+5896 ITSMPQQAHGS

-5929 ATKTFKNLYSI
+5929 ATKTFKNLYSL

-5980 REKYLQASKY
+5980 RERYLQASKY
-5990 KGGNWALNAFMK
+5990 KGGNWAINAFMK
-6002 EWGASGGYI
+6002 EWGAAGGYI

-6030 LNLETGTPREMI
+6030 FNIETGVTREMI

-6075 VAFGARMEASEQARI
+6075 VAFAGRIEADEQARI

-6095 ADYGDNPALAADP
+6095 ADYGDNPAIAADP
-6108 NGRGSVINAFG
+6108 NGRGSIISAFG

-6132 DRPRAMPTAMS
+6132 DRPRAMPTASS
-6143 FTRYGMVHPTVY
+6143 FTRFGMVHPTIY
-6155 AAIMGGAGQTP
+6155 AAVIGGSGQTP

-6172 ILRIRNP
+6172 MLRIRNP

-6235 DKVQASGEHA
+6235 DKVQAAGEHA
-6245 SRRQTAPVLDN
+6245 SRRRTERVADN
-6256 RYRDLRDSTPIT
+6256 RYRDLRDNVPIT
-6268 YADNLMVDRKN
+6268 YADNLMVDRSK
-6279 LPELPMAE
+6279 LPKLPMAE
-6287 SPAAI
+6287 KPAAI

-6305 LAVEL
+6305 LAIDL

-6323 LGISRTSMVLL
+6323 LGLSRTSMILL

-6342 LPEGADS
+6342 LPEGSLS
-6349 KRSNVGKKL
+6349 KRENIPGNKL
-6358 SDEEV
+6358 SEAEIV
-6363 VRRMDVIAEGVKA
+6363 KRMDAIAEGVTA

-6381 SLVRES
+6381 ELVRKS

-6394 PSGGWKRIRSH
+6394 APGGWKRIRSH
-6405 LESKNVEV
+6405 LESKNVKV

-6441 PSDKSKLMK
+6441 PSNQSELMK
-6450 REQLEGEMNG
+6450 REQIEGDMNG

>member
-40 FDFEEQSPAVEAQA
+40 FDFEEERPDIAAHA

-65 EYMQMNRKARFSNDE
+65 EYMQANRKARFSNDE
-80 MGRKSFRM
+80 MGRKSYRM

-93 DTKKTDFIGA
+93 DARKTDFIGA
-103 AENAVGQMIE
+103 AENAVGMMIE

-125 AKFAAS
+125 AKFGAS
-131 TAEGA
+131 VAEGA

-147 AQSEDPGSWGFKLKN
+147 AQSEDPGSWGFKLKS
-162 YLMRLSGV
+162 YLMRLAGK
-170 DDGDVDSQIRQF
+170 DDGDIDSQIRQF

-239 SAGASTPGTALKLA
+239 SAGTSTPATALKLA
-253 ASGAAKSAKA
+253 ATGAAKSAKA

-273 GGYGTNLVGKGMDV
+273 GGFGTNLIGKGVDV

-294 AAGAIIR
+294 AAGTIIR

-328 ATTAAAVEMGAE
+328 ASTAAAVEMGAE
-340 VVGSGLRHPAMGF
+340 MVGSGLRHPAMGF

-448 YNSRGEGAGAGVGM
+448 YNSREEGAGAGVGM

-493 KQYGVEAFR
+493 KQYGIEAFR

-511 SAKRFAEHIEG
+511 SAKRFAEHVEG

-527 TSAIEMAHLQTLIAH
+527 TTAIEMAHLQTLIAH
-542 EGALMGAG
+542 EGALMGVG
-550 NVNFYFGDVS
+550 NVNFYFGDAA
-560 KNPNELVQILVDMK
+560 KNPSELMQILVDMK
-574 ATPGKIAEI
+574 APADRIQSI
-583 LKDAPIAAGMMAD
+583 LADVPKSAGMMAD
-596 FKDMSGADKKILVFN
+596 FKDVNGADKKILIFN

-638 MEYISDGQ
+638 MELISDGK

-656 LLNLLGA
+656 LLNLLGSS
-663 TKDMG
+663 KDMG

-678 IQSYHALNGVTR
+678 IQSYHAL
-690 MGMDEATARS
+690 MAHSSGMDEASARA
-700 YGASMANSV
+700 YGAQYANAV
-709 EAFRDLYSKGQLNL
+709 EVFRDLYSKGQLVL
-723 QDANIAGLVGAI
+723 QDPNVARIVADI
-735 SLVAEE
+735 SRVAEE

-752 VLPVDQYTKDPAAR
+752 VLPIDQYAKDPAAR

-797 RLTNPDGTPKIF
+797 RLTNPDGSPKIY
-809 SDQKDQ
+809 SDQVDQ
-815 HGYPIPVF
+815 HGNPIPVF
-823 DSFLF
+823 DAFLF

-869 AKSAG
+869 AKSSG
-874 KTHLFNSVAGGG
+874 KTHLFNTVAGGG
-886 MRLKSPKELDEISS
+886 MRLKSPKELDEISTQ
-900 KQAQTILG
+900 QAQTILG

-1053 FRRADVQQLFGGD
+1053 FKRADVQQLFGGD

-1075 SYVVNQSGLNGPRV
+1075 SYVINQSGLNGARV
-1089 PTAELFKPLFGDESG
+1089 PTAELFKPLFGDEAG

-1120 DATWINEPANGYKG
+1120 DATWINEPANGYRG

-1240 AKDVGEMDEAD
+1240 AKDVGEIDEAD

-1257 VFDTNPHVEQVREV
+1257 VFDTNPHAEQANEV

-1276 TFMLGGRAGGISGR
+1276 TFMRSGRYDALHGRLRGGRSEI
-1290 LDGARGGLGMT
+1290 GLT
-1301 PAEYV
+1301 PAEYI
-1306 ASVARTSPKSSFSA
+1306 AAIGRTGPESRFTMHETALYGYFPMPELGMPDMAEVTFTGKDGK
-1320 NPITPGA
+1320 TY
-1327 SLTDFQ
+1327 TTKFQ
-1333 PSNNEPSGL
+1333 PKTAIRLGEAFGAGKTLVDDMDFPAEEAVIVANKGTQSMEIDGGL
-1342 VQVQIPNPL
+1342 
-1351 GGYTV
+1351 
-1356 DFAEP
+1356 
-1361 KKFFRF
+1361 
-1367 DEVFKGKL
+1367 
-1375 LDLDGIDV
+1375 
-1383 PGEEPIFNADRST
+1383 FNAPLT
-1396 ATSRPGGD
+1396 
-1404 MRNVVLS
+1404 
-1411 FSPAHM
+1411 FSPAYA
-1417 RALVAIHGAD
+1417 RGLISSFGPD
-1427 FANKSL
+1427 FANDVL
-1433 AGRTGASLVVATAA
+1433 ASRAAASLIVATSV
-1447 RNGSIPTPST
+1447 RNGSIALPAS
-1457 GGVYNAS
+1457 GGPEAS
-1464 HAMSLASIMLTR
+1464 RHAMRMAALMADRSL
-1476 DSAGSS
+1476 
-1482 VHEAKVDAF
+1482 EAKGKVGGTNSHEVIVDNFTKTEQIGSLQSLSRSVRKAQAWSPIDKRGTELRKATISSANPAF
-1491 VSRHQIDFLGFA
+1491 VA
-1503 ADRVKSGAA
+1503 
-1512 GEVTLDSQGKVNQPI
+1512 
-1527 PNQAFI
+1527 
-1533 KSALSVRATFGT
+1533 SALSIRATFGT
-1545 LDWAKRVI
+1545 LDWAKR
-1553 KDQTSGIVRSGTE
+1553 IVKQYERGAKMDSIRLE
-1566 IAAARAILSSVSG
+1566 AARAILSTVYG
-1579 EMKQGASGKL
+1579 ELGSPIPAE
-1589 NIQVNRI
+1589 
-1596 ANLDFMRAFS
+1596 NLDFLAAYQT
-1606 EAQMV
+1606 AQRV
-1611 YGTESN
+1611 YGTEQN
-1617 VPEMGGMF
+1617 EHALGGGL
-1625 AGFWRFNAPDN
+1625 AAEWRFRSPDN
-1636 PDHVLMFNDAMVDL
+1636 PDRVLMFQDAMIDMSGL
-1650 TDTAI
+1650 
-1655 PNANYASIAK
+1655 ASIGEAK
-1665 VVRDIESHH
+1665 NYEGLKKIAPVIRDIESHH
-1674 YKFLQQAKAS
+1674 AKFLAQAKEAS
-1684 VPSLGAK
+1684 IKDPSTIGPWDPYSVRTTWVSNLDD
-1691 TLGLMDQNPIR
+1691 LMQ
-1702 SSWIS
+1702 
-1707 GLDELIPG
+1707 G
-1715 LSDATTDVLI
+1715 LSYAVTERIV
-1725 NRGSQTPASSRAQV
+1725 GSDTSAPSKRAQMF
-1739 YLDAW
+1739 LDAW
-1744 HDSAKRVAANGGAFK
+1744 ADSAERVSQNGGVYSKTAIGEFDSDGMAK
-1759 KTVVGK
+1759 KTIAGTK
-1765 FGSNGK
+1765 
-1771 LEVAKSGAK
+1771 AA
-1780 KGFAWMEL
+1780 FAWMEMD
-1788 TNVDDP
+1788 NVDDP

-1803 SIYEGIEDAI
+1803 SIYDGIQDAI
-1813 SRHAS
+1813 DRFKG
-1818 GDQSAL
+1818 GDQSAIG
-1824 NDAAILYG
+1824 DAAALYG
-1832 AVSSLAG
+1832 VIASLTTAE
-1839 DKNPFFHLIKPTF
+1839 NPFFHLIKPTY
-1852 ERTLAGGSEDTF
+1852 ERDLDIPSRDSF
-1864 NRSIFRSEKD
+1864 NRSTFNSKKNNTGP
-1874 SRRGRIKS
+1874 RGGIGS
-1882 GVGGV
+1882 TPGVGAYV
-1887 SSSYTKP
+1887 RKP
-1894 AASVY
+1894 ASIY
-1899 DLPASRSYVT
+1899 DLPASRSYIT
-1909 KVTRRQGG
+1909 KRPS
-1917 GKTPSIDNAAS
+1917 GKLPDYAQPATI
-1928 MYIESSVN
+1928 YVQSSLN
-1936 SANPNRYRSI
+1936 SASPDRYRAAAKSNAVI
-1946 SKANALIGTSI
+1946 GSKV
-1957 SPVIVSGR
+1957 SPVIVSSRAYGDIKPNPR
-1965 GSNMSVGG
+1965 INFVVDNGESISHASFGG
-1973 SASVVIDTGSS
+1973 GEAGK
-1984 TQSGFATATNP
+1984 
-1995 MDRLGALTMP
+1995 LTMP
-2005 VDTLGADSNITRG
+2005 PDAVGADNLRTKG
-2018 NVFDASGSTYSP
+2018 TAFDTSGATYSP
-2030 AFLAIALQSINANG
+2030 SHLAIAMKAMRADGSF
-2044 GYDFSKQMARMD
+2044 DFSKQVARSK
-2056 KDVADWLGM
+2056 KDMGVWFEA
-2065 NSSLGNLSRNTI
+2065 NSSFGSASYKLIDTATSNLRQALSMAGSDPEKVGLAN
-2077 DQLTQRLGQGIA
+2077 
-2089 EAAGDADKIGSIY
+2089 AA
-2102 ATLTKFLIDNGV
+2102 LTKFLVDSGI
-2114 SHEQVMF
+2114 SHAQAMF
-2121 AENMIISRMKIME
+2121 AEKIIKANMALEDAAMK
-2134 AAAAGQINGPEVL
+2134 
-2147 AGLASIADSMVQ
+2147 
-2159 SDEVRNGGARIGG
+2159 
-2172 LSREALRNYSDLIK
+2172 
-2186 RYRKEGSIELSAR
+2186 
-2199 QGDASKTIQSD
+2199 GDASSPAVLSALSSLSDAIVQSKEVMDAGAQIEGIPAEKIKNFAELRNAYQKEGTVILGSKRVPKGETIESTD
-2210 SNFMLVGR
+2210 VMMLVGR
-2218 RAEAHLSK
+2218 KAEAYLSK

-2232 MAMGLMG
+2232 ASLGLIG
-2239 KIRDAAGK
+2239 KLRDAAGK
-2247 EHVYFE
+2247 EHIYFE

-2266 ASGLSGALTEGLP
+2266 SNGLSGALTNGLP

-2287 AVLARVGKG
+2287 AVLARMGRG
-2296 NRVDLNSL
+2296 HRVDLDSL
-2304 VDNFNSRN
+2304 VNNFNSRN
-2312 LKLRDILVHDELFAL
+2312 LKLRHILIHDELFAL
-2327 YPELGKT
+2327 YPQLANM
-2334 EVSCVHGMGCAFDP
+2334 EVSCIHGMGCAFDP
-2348 TGSGSIKIGVDN
+2348 TGSGSLKIGVDN

-2365 YAASIDI
+2365 YAAAIDI
-2372 PATTPRTGEALG
+2372 PGQSPRAGEALG
-2384 FEGHGV
+2384 HEGRGG
-2390 FPDYQSNFRDV
+2390 FPDYHTNFKDV
-2401 LLHEVQHSIQ
+2401 VLHEVQHAIQ
-2411 VAEDWRDVAFSAP
+2411 TAEDWRDVAFSAP

-2456 AKALGSDEDIGIMAP
+2456 SRALGSEEDIGIMAP
-2471 FADDGTITSDVV
+2471 FADDGTMTSDVV

-2488 HFYEHEKLANII
+2488 HFYEHEKLANITA
-2500 VRDTGAAG
+2500 RDAGAAG

-2527 IVEAPMSKVL
+2527 IVEAPISKVL
-2537 VADEIPAMVRMTE
+2537 VADEIPAMVRITE
-2550 RFDTIIDLMEL
+2550 RIDTIIDLMEL
-2561 ALSKRASEFDQDGI
+2561 ALSKRSSEFSEDGI
-2575 ASIRSRL
+2575 ASMLSKLRI
-2582 QVNRDAAKKIN
+2582 NRDAARKIKS
-2593 ASAMMALERIK
+2593 SAMMALERVK
-2604 SGSDPLIEASTL
+2604 QGSDPLVEASNL
-2616 TGVAQTFMP
+2616 SSVAQTFMP
-2625 HMSVMDPSL
+2625 HMSIVDPSL
-2634 SVLARDVMGS
+2634 SVLARDVFGG

-2664 RLAFAAGNN
+2664 KLAFAAGNN

-2711 VRATKSLEELSK
+2711 MRATKSLEELAQL
-2723 MPRKS
+2723 PRKS
-2728 FEEIVKLPAALRT
+2728 FEEIVKLPAALRA
-2741 GLFVK
+2741 GLFIK
-2746 EMAMFDMGSGM
+2746 EMALFDMGSGM
-2757 NPGMFSDFRND
+2757 NPGMFSDFKND

-2784 EVLTKDSAVFE
+2784 EIVTKDSRIFE
-2795 LGLRYLARASLLTH
+2795 LGLRYMARASLLTH
-2809 HIKPDYIL
+2809 NIKPEYIL
-2817 NRVNQLAYQ
+2817 NKVNQLAYE
-2826 SRGWKIDERGKAV
+2826 SRGWKIDENGKAV
-2839 YVISEGTMSISR
+2839 YVISEGTMSLRPGIFKA
-2851 DAKQSGVLLG
+2851 DVTTG
-2861 LSDLLGSSIGSPR
+2861 LQDLLGSTIGTPR
-2874 MDNVPSDAQRRI
+2874 KDNRGSDIQQRFDAGYR
-2886 NYQYSEQTKQN
+2886 EQTQQN
-2897 RQRVLAQVSGMEEN
+2897 RSRVLGQVSGMDRTDA
-2911 MVAPPNLDELRGMAK
+2911 VTTPRLDELRSMSA
-2926 GIEKVGDASYI
+2926 GIAKVGDASYI
-2937 RDETNYSDNGV
+2937 NDAVSYSDNGV

-2964 DLASAIGA
+2964 DLAAAIGA
-2972 AVEIESQMTV
+2972 AVEIETQMTM
-2982 GSPALDAIMGNN
+2982 GSPALDAIMSNN
-2994 FPEFIIV
+2994 FPEFIRSDDLV
-3001 DNLIEALRTSGVD
+3001 EALKASGVD
-3014 DDSIR
+3014 EEGIT
-3019 ASKAEQIAK
+3019 ASKAAQIAK
-3028 AFAGKR
+3028 AFAGR
-3034 MHKAEIAD
+3034 RIHKAEIAD
-3042 VMAVIHEIPVFESAG
+3042 MMALMHEVPVSDSVG
-3057 AVTNREQIRGAMAMS
+3057 AVTNRQMVRGAMAMS
-3072 DSEISKKVRAAYFEN
+3072 DSEISQKVRAAYFEN
-3087 SDMGDAIRSTIHRLL
+3087 SDMGESIRLTIHRML
-3102 NSSAGLSGDDP
+3102 NSDAGLSGDDA
-3113 MRNMFDSMTKHTY
+3113 MRNIFDTMTKHTY
-3126 GEGILRLQTVVTTAI
+3126 GEGVLRLQTVVTTAI
-3141 KEHWGIVEGLKGLTG
+3141 KEHWGIIEGIRALTG
-3156 SNKLTQQL
+3156 SKKLSEQL
-3164 FERLQQRRPS
+3164 FARLQDRRPNLS
-3174 LNEVFPE
+3174 EIFPD
-3181 RHSRHILFQKETG
+3181 RHGRHVLFAKETG
-3194 MYPGPVNTDSIAQE
+3194 MYQGPVNTDTIAIE
-3208 AVRRFKKRVF
+3208 AKNRFKNRVF
-3218 KHLMAVTSLAERVA
+3218 RHLMAVTSLVERVA
-3232 DLAIES
+3232 KLAIES
-3238 NDRTIGIELLE
+3238 NDTTRGAELLE

-3256 DESIKDFSRMLMS
+3256 DEAIKDLGRMAMSAEDSDSAGSRASRAL
-3269 GEEGEAS
+3269 GAVGNEA
-3276 GGRTS
+3276 
-3281 RVLGSVGSDAGI
+3281 DI
-3293 GTNTYGLGAKEHAV
+3293 GVRTYGLGHKEYS
-3307 IDKGILRTMGGG
+3307 IMGKTMQRTMGGSA
-3319 MSSRMSGVIPLFG
+3319 SSRMSGIVPFFG
-3332 IFGGAS
+3332 IFGGAA
-3338 HFMRETARIDSSFLG
+3338 HLMQETARIDSTYLG
-3353 MAGIAMQ
+3353 MAGIGLQ
-3360 GDTQFFPDS
+3360 GNSQFLPDS
-3369 GRVTNALSNQTEGN
+3369 GRLVNVISNQTEGE
-3383 TLFRTI
+3383 TLFRRVVDERTDGLAI
-3389 INESRDAEALE
+3389 ASENA
-3400 VESLDLADY
+3400 DLADY
-3409 GDMVAIG
+3409 GDMAAAHM
-3416 LLNQA
+3416 LNQA
-3421 FNESGSVD
+3421 FGEVGSLD
-3429 KSGNRVK
+3429 KSGNRTKVD
-3436 TNAELT
+3436 AELMT
-3442 TNALRAHRRLREI
+3442 SSLRAHRRLKEL
-3455 ASGILSAI
+3455 STGILNAI

-3469 MGLGSSMAPDKLF
+3469 MGLGSTLVPDKLF
-3482 TRFSN
+3482 SRYSE
-3487 VELSDHTRGL
+3487 VDLSDSTRGL
-3497 IRRAVA
+3497 IRSAVA
-3503 DDHVGLELAH
+3503 NDHVGLELTQAH
-3513 SHLEAQRSKAT
+3513 IEDQRSKAK
-3524 ALLSLMSDIEEAEGE
+3524 ALMELMSEIEEGEG
-3539 VKMFG
+3539 VIQSFG
-3544 SLLTESFNPEYD
+3544 TLLTESVIPEYD
-3556 NPSDLNTFRLMPH
+3556 NPSDLVNFRLMPH
-3569 VSTLRSYIPKA
+3569 VTTLRSYIPKV

-3603 HILTGLDTTSSASPA
+3603 SILTGLDTTSSASPA
-3618 FSSGKYAAMDYNVS
+3618 FASGKYAAMDYNVS

-3649 ALSPILIRIGQRFP
+3649 ALSPILVRIGQRFP
-3663 QLGFADVIEKVFRKI
+3663 QLGFEDIIERVFRRV
-3678 GGDQFNSYK
+3678 GGEQFGSYK
-3687 HSRSTRSTIHLA
+3687 HSKSTRSTVHLA
-3699 GGSYGL
+3699 GGGYGL
-3705 HYAAENMALSS
+3705 FYAAENMATNS
-3716 DTRVRA
+3716 DPKIRA

-3733 GSESYKN
+3733 GSETYRH

-3765 EAKGPILDLVRS
+3765 EAKGPILDLVRQ
-3777 YAKDGVEGT
+3777 YAKDGADGS
-3786 RRDMREYIS
+3786 RRDMKEYIA
-3795 EASSLLSGSSGIG
+3795 EASSLFSGSSGIG
-3808 VRRLAQYLAVKFSDN
+3808 IRRLAQYLAVKFSDN

-3836 FDKNIAPE
+3836 FDKNITPS
-3844 LARKFTRD
+3844 LARKFTKD
-3852 EIDLIRKNYMSV
+3852 EIDLIRKNYMSS
-3864 LASSKGDTEAYRGH
+3864 LASSKGDTEAYRSH
-3878 HFAKAHNEGPTHRV
+3878 HFNKAHNEGPTHKV
-3892 SREFYSG
+3892 SRLFYSG
-3899 SYPSTL
+3899 SYPTTL

-3911 YASMHLLQS
+3911 YASLN
-3920 LISDILGVSD
+3920 LIQGLINDILGVSD

-3938 IATLFELSDY
+3938 MTTLFELADY
-3948 EGVLHKPSVMSTEDG
+3948 EGVLHKPSVTITDDG
-3963 FKISH
+3963 FKITH
-3968 SAYSQNP
+3968 SAYSQTP

-4020 IAPSMGGIAA
+4020 ISPTTGGIAA

-4048 GSQSK
+4048 GAESK
-4053 TTFNAGKN
+4053 TTFNPGKN

-4069 RAHIRKT
+4069 RTHIRKS

-4087 TLEIQPASMSLTYR
+4087 TIEIQPASMSLTYR
-4101 APSAALLIGMRGG
+4101 APSAALLIGMRGAG
-4114 SSMREAVADW
+4114 SVREAVSDW
-4124 HGSGLR
+4124 HGAGIR

-4140 GPSNSGAYIAGGGG
+4140 GPSHSGAYIAGGGSI
-4154 LSLVG
+4154 SLVN
-4159 KYAGDLTGF
+4159 KYTGNLTGF

-4200 DGRAFDRNV
+4200 DGRAFDNNV
-4209 GFGFSIVEGVGY
+4209 GFGFSLVEGVGY
-4221 DPNKRVLIPAKA
+4221 DPNRRVLIPGKA
-4233 QAQAGVHQIMSS
+4233 QAQAGIHQIMSS
-4245 YGHFMLDAFDPNSSG
+4245 YGHFMVDAFDPNAPG
-4260 MASAYENAD
+4260 MASAYEKAD

-4275 IHRSRLD
+4275 VHRSRLD
-4282 AVTSK
+4282 AVTPK
-4287 ELKEASDAAAT
+4287 DLKETTTSVAT
-4298 GLRYLSTYGMPA
+4298 ALRDLGQYGMPA

-4321 QPASYITIRIPAN
+4321 QPASYVTIRIPAN

-4363 GRFEGPVVRTNEGKI
+4363 GRFEGAMVRTMEGKI

-4386 GSYHRSI
+4386 GSYHRSL

-4399 AGGAVLDS
+4399 TGNGVLDS
-4407 DTPADA
+4407 ATPADV
-4413 LMQELTKTRQSVDPH
+4413 LMQELSKSRQAVDPH
-4428 IVDDIELLVAR
+4428 VVDDIELLVAR

-4466 ATLFPGREDLLKYSW
+4466 ATLFPGRDDLLKYSW

-4489 KIWKRTGPKGDV
+4489 KIWKRTAPKGDV

-4559 GDLEVV
+4559 GELEVV

-4574 DPFIGDLRPQK
+4574 DPFIGDLKPQR
-4585 AKVIG
+4585 ASVIG
-4590 ESGLVDSA
+4590 ETGLVQSA
-4598 NGYTVGDLDMVFDRA
+4598 NGYTVGDLDMMFDRA
-4613 TANKV
+4613 TATKV
-4618 SKALDTRKHIR
+4618 SRALDTRKHIR

-4638 ASGRKMEELEAL
+4638 ASGRKMDELEAL

-4660 KGPIAF
+4660 RGPIAF
-4666 ASKAMNAISKGVD
+4666 ASKAMNAIAKGVD
-4679 KHKRFKETMTGA
+4679 HHKRYKETMTGA
-4691 DWFEF
+4691 DWFAF

-4706 MRQSGLG
+4706 LRQSGLG

-4763 NAGANLPAFV
+4763 NEGSNLPAFV

-4784 NAAIQSLANMKMSIE
+4784 NAAIQTVANMKMSID

-4813 EANARGDAE
+4813 EANARGDVD
-4822 ATAKLTTAIDS
+4822 ATVKLTAAIDS
-4833 IRQSATSA
+4833 IRQSATAA
-4841 AERMGMDAGSLEGA
+4841 AERMGMDAGTLEGA

-4860 LQVLDEKLKSS
+4860 LQVLDEKLKSR

-4883 ELAKLANSLD
+4883 ELARLAQSLD

-4903 YNDEIGKLLKD
+4903 YNDEVGKMLKD
-4914 QAMAASLSGLAPE
+4914 QAMAASLAGLAPE
-4927 IYAPLRMMRHGWI
+4927 IYAPLRLMRHGWI
-4940 GAMKP
+4940 GATKP

-4950 AAQTASSS
+4950 AAQTSSS
-4958 SGRSNTFSFGSD
+4958 NSGRSSTFSFGSD

-5000 AVQFYDAAKA
+5000 AVQFYDAAKQ
-5010 DEINGYI
+5010 DEINQYI
-5017 EGLEADAIV
+5017 ENLESDAAT
-5026 ALNDGDKERHKAVTN
+5026 ALNAGDNERHKAVTS
-5041 LIAAAKRV
+5041 LIAAARRV
-5049 STVRKAMASLS
+5049 STVRKAMATLHASI
-5060 AGVGSHF
+5060 GSHF
-5067 GDYLPTRS
+5067 GDYLPTRDVS
-5075 VDPRGGEYEI
+5075 PKGGEYEI

-5140 DLFQKFAGTGLVSE
+5140 DLFQKFAGTGLVEE

-5167 KLAMIPEIKQL
+5167 KMALAPEVKKL
-5178 EERVAQMTAIK
+5178 EEQVAAMTAIK
-5189 DNATKHLLENLIK
+5189 DNATKHLLENLIR

-5230 ASAPGF
+5230 ASSPGF
-5236 FRGTGRSVNTPETLR
+5236 FRGTGRFVNTPESLR

-5296 SQRMIQNINSAM
+5296 SQRMLQNVNSAM
-5308 DVHALFSGRG
+5308 DIHALFSGRG
-5318 MNVAQVIEGIRQQ
+5318 MNVNQIVEGIRQQ
-5331 PVRSLQ
+5331 PLRSLQ
-5337 SSWSSIQQL
+5337 NSWSSIQQL

-5362 IIPSLEGAPD
+5362 IIPSLESAPD

-5384 YIETVG
+5384 YIETIG

-5410 DEKFVLEVTQSAQNG
+5410 DEKFVLEVSQSAQNG
-5425 TRVDFEGAARR
+5425 SRVDFEGAARR
-5436 ALENVRTRFAD
+5436 ALENVRARFAD

-5470 KPHMHVA
+5470 KPHMHAA
-5477 NNFANGTDLGAQSLI
+5477 NNFANGTDLGAQTLM
-5492 NGILFKRELPAE
+5492 NGILFMRDLAPE
-5504 QMANLENIPLNELL
+5504 QLSNLENVPLNELIPML
-5518 QLLDLRPE
+5518 GLRPN

-5535 AWQIDSAGDLTN
+5535 AWQIDAAGDLTN

-5555 PALTDNGPQRSYVAL
+5555 PSLTDNGPQRSYIAL

-5577 GQMANRIMLEAL
+5577 TQMANRIMLEAL
-5589 KAKREGRALGDV
+5589 KAKREGRALGGV

-5640 TKAEIA
+5640 LKAEIA
-5646 VKSKGIPEIGEF
+5646 VKSKGIPEMGEF
-5658 SGSRKGGDAIMPN
+5658 SGSRKGSDAIMPN

-5711 RGHGLSENPYLYI
+5711 RGHGLSENPSLYI
-5724 GMGKNSR
+5724 GMGKNNR
-5731 FVFKALDG
+5731 FVFRALGDD
-5739 ELEWRGVQAVMYAY
+5739 LEWRGVQAVMYAY
-5753 SKMVSDDMAAPD
+5753 SKLISDDMAAPD

-5775 HNMEDGDVQRIL
+5775 HNMDDVDVQRIL
-5787 AGQTIDHQGNVGTL
+5787 AGQPIDHQGNVGTL

-5808 FWDMHRKLPEGV
+5808 FWDMHRKLPDGV
-5820 RQSIVKASYGI
+5820 KQSLTKAAYGI
-5831 GGNADMFVAGSS
+5831 GGNADMFVVGSS

-5853 AMVKHQRSNALK
+5853 AMVKQQRSHALK

-5876 IRLWEDTS
+5876 NAMWQETS

-5929 ATKTFKNLYSI
+5929 ATKTFKNLYSL

-5990 KGGNWALNAFMK
+5990 RGGNWAINAFMK

-6022 HDASSGYA
+6022 SDAVSGYM
-6030 LNLETGTPREMI
+6030 LNITPGVTQEMSA
-6042 DFGQLSQTGD
+6042 FSNLTQTGD
-6052 PMGDAIL
+6052 PMGDAIM
-6059 AATKQGKLSPQ
+6059 AATKQGKLSPE
-6070 GFDKT
+6070 GFAIT
-6075 VAFGARMEASEQARI
+6075 APFVQRINASERASI

-6095 ADYGDNPALAADP
+6095 ADFGDNTAIPDDP
-6108 NGRGSVINAFG
+6108 SGRGSMINAFG

-6132 DRPRAMPTAMS
+6132 DRPRAMPTASS
-6143 FTRYGMVHPTVY
+6143 FSRFGMVHPTVY
-6155 AAIMGGAGQTP
+6155 AAVIGGSGQTP

-6245 SRRQTAPVLDN
+6245 SRRRTERVGDG
-6256 RYRDLRDSTPIT
+6256 RYRDLRDNVPIT
-6268 YADNLMVDRKN
+6268 YADNLMVDRSK

-6287 SPAAI
+6287 NPAAI

-6305 LAVEL
+6305 LAVDL

-6323 LGISRTSMVLL
+6323 LGLSRMAIILL

-6342 LPEGADS
+6342 LPEGAGS
-6349 KRSNVGKKL
+6349 KRVNIAVNKL
-6358 SDEEV
+6358 TEQELTK
-6363 VRRMDVIAEGVKA
+6363 RMDKLAEGLAA
-6376 GQNYS
+6376 GEGTFS
-6381 SLVRES
+6381 ELMRSTH
-6387 NLTDSKR
+6387 LTDSKR
-6394 PSGGWKRIRSH
+6394 QHGGWKKVREYVEKKGIPTKTPRKKRSGG
-6405 LESKNVEV
+6405 KVD
-6413 PKRGPKK
+6413 
-6420 KEPSPSDSLSD
+6420 PSPSDSLSD

-6441 PSDKSKLMK
+6441 PSDQSKLMK
-6450 REQLEGEMNG
+6450 REILEGDMNG

>member
-1 MDPIESTQPQTP
+1 
-13 EDRDAQIK
+13 
-21 RDIIA
+21 
-26 GLQAGGMQ
+26 MQ

-40 FDFEEQSPAVEAQA
+40 FDFEEEKPDAAAHA

-65 EYMQMNRKARFSNDE
+65 EYMQVNRKARFSNDE
-80 MGRKSFRM
+80 MGRKSYRM

-103 AENAVGQMIE
+103 AENAVGMMIE

-147 AQSEDPGSWGFKLKN
+147 AQSEDPGSWGFKLKSH
-162 YLMRLSGV
+162 LMRLAGK
-170 DDGDVDSQIRQF
+170 DDGDIDSQIRQF

-239 SAGASTPGTALKLA
+239 SAGASTPATALKLA
-253 ASGAAKSAKA
+253 ATGAAKSAKA

-273 GGYGTNLVGKGMDV
+273 GGFGTNLVGKGIDV

-294 AAGAIIR
+294 AAGTIIR
-301 APFKAIYG
+301 APFKAVYG

-415 VGVNATVGWATSM
+415 VGVNASVGWATSM

-448 YNSRGEGAGAGVGM
+448 YNSREEGAGAGVGM

-493 KQYGVEAFR
+493 KQYGIEAFR

-511 SAKRFAEHIEG
+511 SAKRFAEHVEG

-527 TSAIEMAHLQTLIAH
+527 TTAIEMAHLQTLIAH

-550 NVNFYFGDVS
+550 NVNFYFGDAA

-574 ATPGKIAEI
+574 ASPDRIASILGDVGKS
-583 LKDAPIAAGMMAD
+583 AGMMAE
-596 FKDMSGADKKILVFN
+596 FKDVNGADKKILVFN

-633 EANGD
+633 DANGD
-638 MEYISDGQ
+638 MERISDGQ
-646 NRFKIFRPNY
+646 STFKIFRPNY
-656 LLNLLGA
+656 LLNLVGA
-663 TKDMG
+663 SKDMG
-668 AMPDKAWNSM
+668 AMPDKAWNAM
-678 IQSYHALNGVTR
+678 MQSYHALLAHSS
-690 MGMDEATARS
+690 GMDESSAKA
-700 YGASMANSV
+700 YGAQYANSV
-709 EAFRDLYSKGQLNL
+709 EVFRDLYSKGQLNL
-723 QDANIAGLVGAI
+723 QDPNIARIVADI
-735 SLVAEE
+735 SRVAEE

-752 VLPVDQYTKDPAAR
+752 VLPIDQYAKDPAAR

-797 RLTNPDGTPKIF
+797 RLTNPDGSPKIY
-809 SDQKDQ
+809 SDQVDQ
-815 HGYPIPVF
+815 HNNPIPVF
-823 DSFLF
+823 DAFLF

-874 KTHLFNSVAGGG
+874 KTHLFNTVAGGG
-886 MRLKSPKELDEISS
+886 MRLKSPKELDEISTQ
-900 KQAQTILG
+900 QAQTILG
-908 AAGSVPE
+908 AAGAVPE

-942 AIKKSG
+942 AIKNSG

-1120 DATWINEPANGYKG
+1120 DATWINEPANGYRG

-1257 VFDTNPHVEQVREV
+1257 VFDTNPHVEQAREV

-1276 TFMLGGRAGGISGR
+1276 TFMLGGRASGISGR

-1301 PAEYV
+1301 PAEYL
-1306 ASVARTSPKSSFSA
+1306 ASVARTSPKFSFSA

-1361 KKFFRF
+1361 KKSFRF
-1367 DEVFKGKL
+1367 DELFKGKL

-1383 PGEEPIFNADRST
+1383 PGEEPIFNADRAT

-1433 AGRTGASLVVATAA
+1433 AGRTGASLVVATAV
-1447 RNGSIPTPST
+1447 RNGSIPTPSA
-1457 GGVYNAS
+1457 GGADNAS
-1464 HAMSLASIMLTR
+1464 HAMSLASIMSTR

-1553 KDQTSGIVRSGTE
+1553 KDQTSGVARSATE

-1589 NIQVNRI
+1589 NIQVNRT

-1650 TDTAI
+1650 TDTSI
-1655 PNANYASIAK
+1655 QNANYASIAK

-1684 VPSLGAK
+1684 IPSLGAK

-1702 SSWIS
+1702 SSWMS

-1852 ERTLAGGSEDTF
+1852 ERTLAGGAEDTF

-1909 KVTRRQGG
+1909 KVTRGQGG
-1917 GKTPSIDNAAS
+1917 GKTRAIDNAAS

-1946 SKANALIGTSI
+1946 SKANALIGTST

-1965 GSNMSVGG
+1965 GSSMSVGG

-1984 TQSGFATATNP
+1984 TQAGFATATNP

-2018 NVFDASGSTYSP
+2018 NVFDAAGSTYSP
-2030 AFLAIALQSINANG
+2030 AFLAIALQSIGANG
-2044 GYDFSKQMARMD
+2044 SYDFTKQMARMD

-2077 DQLTQRLGQGIA
+2077 DQLTQNLRQGIA
-2089 EAAGDADKIGSIY
+2089 QANGDADRIGSVY
-2102 ATLTKFLIDNGV
+2102 ATLTKFLVDNGV
-2114 SHEQVMF
+2114 SHEQAMF
-2121 AENMIISRMKIME
+2121 AENMIISRMKIMD
-2134 AAAAGQINGPEVL
+2134 AVAAGQMNGPEVL

-2159 SDEVRNGGARIGG
+2159 SDEVRSGGARIGG
-2172 LSREALRNYSDLIK
+2172 LSREMLRNYSDLIK
-2186 RYRKEGSIELSAR
+2186 RYRKEGSIELSAK

-2247 EHVYFE
+2247 EHTYFE

-2304 VDNFNSRN
+2304 VDNFNSRS
-2312 LKLRDILVHDELFAL
+2312 LKLRDILVHDELFSL
-2327 YPELGKT
+2327 YPELGKM

-2372 PATTPRTGEALG
+2372 PATTPRTGEAMG
-2384 FEGHGV
+2384 FEGHGR

-2401 LLHEVQHSIQ
+2401 LLHEVQHAIQ
-2411 VAEDWRDVAFSAP
+2411 TAEDWRDVAFSAP
-2424 VGREATGPGPNGP
+2424 VGREASGATPDGP

-2456 AKALGSDEDIGIMAP
+2456 ARAFGSDEDVGIMAP
-2471 FADDGTITSDVV
+2471 FADDGTMTSDVV
-2483 RMLKR
+2483 KMLKR
-2488 HFYEHEKLANII
+2488 HFYEHEKLANVI

-2508 IRESIGYASSEDVM
+2508 IRESIGYASGEDVM
-2522 RAVRS
+2522 KAVRS

-2537 VADEIPAMVRMTE
+2537 VADEIPAMVRITE

-2561 ALSKRASEFDQDGI
+2561 ALSKRASEFDADGM

-2593 ASAMMALERIK
+2593 ASAMMALERVK
-2604 SGSDPLIEASTL
+2604 NGSDPLVEASAL

-2625 HMSVMDPSL
+2625 NMSIMDPSL

-2644 IDYIEHMQEVTDIPL
+2644 IDYVEHMQEVTDIPL

-2664 RLAFAAGNN
+2664 RLAYAAGNN

-2711 VRATKSLEELSK
+2711 VRATKSLEELSQL
-2723 MPRKS
+2723 PRKS
-2728 FEEIVKLPAALRT
+2728 FDEIVKLPAALRA
-2741 GLFVK
+2741 GLFIK
-2746 EMAMFDMGSGM
+2746 EMALFDMGSGM
-2757 NPGMFSDFRND
+2757 NPGMFSDFKND

-2784 EVLTKDSAVFE
+2784 EIVTKDSRIFE
-2795 LGLRYLARASLLTH
+2795 LGLRYMARASLLTH
-2809 HIKPDYIL
+2809 HIKPEYIL
-2817 NRVNQLAYQ
+2817 NKVNQLAYQ
-2826 SRGWKIDERGKAV
+2826 SRGWKIDENGRAV
-2839 YVISEGTMSISR
+2839 YVMSEGTMSIR
-2851 DAKQSGVLLG
+2851 PGVGKTDVMVG
-2861 LSDLLGSSIGSPR
+2861 LQDLLGSSVGSPR
-2874 MDNVPSDAQRRI
+2874 MDNAGSDIQQRLNAGYR
-2886 NYQYSEQTKQN
+2886 EQTQQN
-2897 RQRVLAQVSGMEEN
+2897 RSRVLGQVSGMDRTDA
-2911 MVAPPNLDELRGMAK
+2911 VTTPNLDELRSMAA
-2926 GIEKVGDASYI
+2926 GIAKTGDASYI
-2937 RDETNYSDNGV
+2937 NDATNFSDNGV
-2948 MFAAGL
+2948 LFAAGL

-2964 DLASAIGA
+2964 DLAAAIGA
-2972 AVEIESQMTV
+2972 AVEIETQMTM
-2982 GSPALDAIMGNN
+2982 GSPALDAIMSNN
-2994 FPEFIIV
+2994 FPEFIRP
-3001 DNLIEALRTSGVD
+3001 DDLIEALRTSGVD
-3014 DDSIR
+3014 EEGIT
-3019 ASKAEQIAK
+3019 ASKAAQIAK
-3028 AFAGKR
+3028 AFAGRR

-3042 VMAVIHEIPVFESAG
+3042 MMALMHEVPMSDSVG
-3057 AVTNREQIRGAMAMS
+3057 AVTNRQEIRGAMAMS
-3072 DSEISKKVRAAYFEN
+3072 DAEISQKVRAAYFEN
-3087 SDMGDAIRSTIHRLL
+3087 SDMGQAIKLTIHRML
-3102 NSSAGLSGDDP
+3102 NADAGLSGDDA
-3113 MRNMFDSMTKHTY
+3113 MRNIFDTMTKHSY
-3126 GEGILRLQTVVTTAI
+3126 GEGVLRLQTVVTTAI
-3141 KEHWGIVEGLKGLTG
+3141 KEHYGIIEGIRALTG
-3156 SNKLTQQL
+3156 SKKLSEQL
-3164 FERLQQRRPS
+3164 FERLQQRKPNLS
-3174 LNEVFPE
+3174 EVFPD
-3181 RHSRHILFQKETG
+3181 RHGRHVLFAKETG
-3194 MYPGPVNTDSIAQE
+3194 MYPGPVNTDTIAQE
-3208 AVRRFKKRVF
+3208 AKIRFKNRVF
-3218 KHLMAVTSLAERVA
+3218 RHLMAVTSLVERVA
-3232 DLAIES
+3232 KLAIES
-3238 NDRTIGIELLE
+3238 NDTTRGAEILE

-3256 DESIKDFSRMLMS
+3256 DEAIKDLGRMTMSAEESDAAGSR
-3269 GEEGEAS
+3269 A
-3276 GGRTS
+3276 S
-3281 RVLGSVGSDAGI
+3281 RVLGAAGNEANI
-3293 GTNTYGLGAKEHAV
+3293 GVRTYGLGHKEYSV
-3307 IDKGILRTMGGG
+3307 LGKGMQRTMGGTA
-3319 MSSRMSGVIPLFG
+3319 SSRMSGVVPFFG

-3338 HFMRETARIDSSFLG
+3338 HLMRETARIDSTYLG
-3353 MAGIAMQ
+3353 MAGIGLQ
-3360 GDTQFFPDS
+3360 GNAQFLPDS
-3369 GRVTNALSNQTEGN
+3369 GRLVNALSNQTEGE
-3383 TLFRTI
+3383 TLFRRVVDERTDGLAI
-3389 INESRDAEALE
+3389 ASENA
-3400 VESLDLADY
+3400 DLADY
-3409 GDMVAIG
+3409 GDMAAAHM
-3416 LLNQA
+3416 LNQA
-3421 FNESGSVD
+3421 LGDVGNLD
-3429 KSGNRVK
+3429 KSGNRTKVD
-3436 TNAELT
+3436 AELMT
-3442 TNALRAHRRLREI
+3442 SALRSHRRLKEI
-3455 ASGILSAI
+3455 AIGILNAI

-3469 MGLGSSMAPDKLF
+3469 MGLGSTLAPDKLF
-3482 TRFSN
+3482 SRYSE
-3487 VELSDHTRGL
+3487 VELSDSTRGL
-3497 IRRAVA
+3497 IRSAVA
-3503 DDHVGLELAH
+3503 NDHVGLELTQAH
-3513 SHLEAQRSKAT
+3513 IEDQRSKAK
-3524 ALLSLMSDIEEAEGE
+3524 ALMELMSDIEEGEG
-3539 VKMFG
+3539 VVQSFG
-3544 SLLTESFNPEYD
+3544 TLMTESFNPEYD
-3556 NPSDLNTFRLMPH
+3556 NPSDLVNFRLMPH
-3569 VSTLRSYIPKA
+3569 VTTLRSYIPKA

-3603 HILTGLDTTSSASPA
+3603 SILTGLDTTSSNSPA
-3618 FSSGKYAAMDYNVS
+3618 FASGKYAAMDYNTS
-3632 ANLFGDRPGEPI
+3632 ANLFGDMPGEEI
-3644 GTQLG
+3644 GSALG
-3649 ALSPILIRIGQRFP
+3649 RLSPVLIRIGQAFP
-3663 QLGFADVIEKVFRKI
+3663 SLGFADMVESVFRKV
-3678 GGDQFNSYK
+3678 GGDMFNSYK
-3687 HSRSTRSTIHLA
+3687 HSLSTRSTVHLA
-3699 GGSYGL
+3699 GGGYGL
-3705 HYAAENMALSS
+3705 FYAAENMATHRDPSI
-3716 DTRVRA
+3716 RA

-3733 GSESYKN
+3733 SSESYKT

-3753 MLSRLADAESLY
+3753 LLKRIGDSDSLY
-3765 EAKGPILDLVRS
+3765 EAKGPLLDLVRS
-3777 YAKDGVEGT
+3777 YAKDGADGS
-3786 RRDMREYIS
+3786 RRDIREYVA
-3795 EASSLLSGSSGIG
+3795 EASSLLNGSSGIG
-3808 VRRLAQYLAVKFSDN
+3808 IRRLTQYLAVKFSDN
-3823 DWQSMGRAAGAYM
+3823 DWQSVGRAAGAYM
-3836 FDKNIAPE
+3836 FDKSIARE
-3844 LARKFTRD
+3844 LARKFTKE
-3852 EIDLIRKNYMSV
+3852 EIDVIRKNYMS
-3864 LASSKGDTEAYRGH
+3864 AMATSRGDTEAYRAH
-3878 HFAKAHNEGPTHRV
+3878 HFQKAHNDGPTHKV
-3892 SREFYSG
+3892 TREFYSG
-3899 SYPSTL
+3899 SYPTTQ
-3905 PAAKEA
+3905 PKTKEA
-3911 YASMHLLQS
+3911 YASMHLMQS
-3920 LISDILGVSD
+3920 LISDVLGVAD

-3938 IATLFELSDY
+3938 MTTLFELSDM
-3948 EGVLHKPSVMSTEDG
+3948 EGVLHKPSAIHTEDG
-3963 FKISH
+3963 YKITH
-3968 SAYSQNP
+3968 GAYSQNP
-3975 DISSRSLP
+3975 DGSSRSLA
-3983 YPGLVADEI
+3983 YSGLVAEEI
-3992 YADTSSGF
+3992 YADTSGGF
-4000 QPATGATIYGPGS
+4000 QSAAGATIHGPGS
-4013 MFTTGEV
+4013 MFTTGE
-4020 IAPSMGGIAA
+4020 IIPPSMGGIAA
-4030 ALMMF
+4030 ALMAF
-4035 PESKEYMSGVRSR
+4035 PESKEYMSGVRSL
-4048 GSQSK
+4048 GAETK
-4053 TTFNAGKN
+4053 TKFSPGKN

-4069 RAHIRKT
+4069 RTHIRKS
-4076 ISKRLAAAGTQ
+4076 ISKRLSAAGTQ
-4087 TLEIQPASMSLTYR
+4087 TIEIQPASMSLTYR
-4101 APSAALLIGMRGG
+4101 APSAALLIGMRGAG
-4114 SSMREAVADW
+4114 SIREAVSDW
-4124 HGSGLR
+4124 HGTGIR

-4140 GPSNSGAYIAGGGG
+4140 GPNNSGAYIAGGGS

-4159 KYAGDLTGF
+4159 KYTGDLTGF

-4200 DGRAFDRNV
+4200 DGRAFDNNV
-4209 GFGFSIVEGVGY
+4209 GFGFSLVEGVGY
-4221 DPNKRVLIPAKA
+4221 DPNKRVLIPGKA
-4233 QAQAGVHQIMSS
+4233 QAQAGIHQIMSS
-4245 YGHFMLDAFDPNSSG
+4245 YGHFMVDAFDPNSSG
-4260 MASAYENAD
+4260 MASAYQSAD

-4275 IHRSRLD
+4275 VHRSRLD
-4282 AVTSK
+4282 AVTPK
-4287 ELKEASDAAAT
+4287 ELKETTEAVTTS
-4298 GLRYLSTYGMPA
+4298 LRDLGIYGMPS

-4321 QPASYITIRIPAN
+4321 QPAGYVTIRIPAN

-4363 GRFEGPVVRTNEGKI
+4363 GRFEAAMIRTMEGKI

-4399 AGGAVLDS
+4399 AGNATIDS
-4407 DTPADA
+4407 DTPAGA
-4413 LMQELTKTRQSVDPH
+4413 LMEELSKSRQAVDPH
-4428 IVDDIELLVAR
+4428 VVDDIELLVAR
-4439 IIGGESGY
+4439 IVGGESGY

-4489 KIWKRTGPKGDV
+4489 KIWKRTGPRGDT
-4501 NFKAHVVQFDA
+4501 NFRAHVVQFDA

-4546 MMSGAEMVKALAD
+4546 MMCGAEMVKALAD
-4559 GDLEVV
+4559 GELEVV

-4574 DPFIGDLRPQK
+4574 DPFIGDLKPQR

-4590 ESGLVDSA
+4590 ESGLVESA

-4613 TANKV
+4613 TASKV
-4618 SKALDTRKHIR
+4618 SRALDTRKHIR

-4638 ASGRKMEELEAL
+4638 ASGRKMDELESL

-4666 ASKAMNAISKGVD
+4666 ASKAMNAIAKGVD
-4679 KHKRFKETMTGA
+4679 KHKRYKETMTGA

-4696 MKTNGVSGEE
+4696 MKSNGVSGEE

-4738 NLVKNDFRFSPHQ
+4738 NLVKNDFRFSSHQ

-4763 NAGANLPAFV
+4763 NAGADLPAFV

-4784 NAAIQSLANMKMSIE
+4784 NAAIQTVANMKMSID

-4813 EANARGDAE
+4813 EANARGDVE
-4822 ATAKLTTAIDS
+4822 AAAKLATAIDS
-4833 IRQSATSA
+4833 IRQSATAA
-4841 AERMGMDAGSLEGA
+4841 AERMGMDAGTLEGA

-4860 LQVLDEKLKSS
+4860 LQVLDEKLKSN
-4871 VGELGGNTSTSN
+4871 VGELGGSTSTSSD
-4883 ELAKLANSLD
+4883 LARLASSLD

-4903 YNDEIGKLLKD
+4903 YNDEVGKMLKD
-4914 QAMAASLSGLAPE
+4914 QAMAASLAGLAPE
-4927 IYAPLRMMRHGWI
+4927 IYAPLRLMRHGWI
-4940 GAMKP
+4940 GATKP

-4950 AAQTASSS
+4950 AAQTSSS
-4958 SGRSNTFSFGSD
+4958 NGSGRSSTFSFGSD
-4970 YTLRTGQALGFRS
+4970 YTLRTGQALGFRN
-4983 EGWDGYSTG
+4983 EGWDGYSSG

-5000 AVQFYDAAKA
+5000 AVQFYDATKQ
-5010 DEINGYI
+5010 DEINQYI
-5017 EGLEADAIV
+5017 ESLEADAAA
-5026 ALNDGDKERHKAVTN
+5026 ALNAGDNERHKAVAS
-5041 LIAAAKRV
+5041 LIAAARRV
-5049 STVRKAMASLS
+5049 STVRKAMATLHASI
-5060 AGVGSHF
+5060 GSHF
-5067 GDYLPTRS
+5067 GDYLPTRDVS
-5075 VDPRGGEYEI
+5075 PKGGEYEI

-5140 DLFQKFAGTGLVSE
+5140 DLFQKFAGTGLVEE

-5167 KLAMIPEIKQL
+5167 KMAMAPEVKKL
-5178 EERVAQMTAIK
+5178 EEQVAAMTAIK
-5189 DNATKHLLENLIK
+5189 DNATKHLLENLIR

-5236 FRGTGRSVNTPETLR
+5236 FKGTGRSVNTPESLR

-5257 AGFMLPERMPVIEP
+5257 AGFMLPEKMPVIEP

-5296 SQRMIQNINSAM
+5296 SQRMVQNINSAM

-5318 MNVAQVIEGIRQQ
+5318 MNVNQIIEGIRTQ

-5337 SSWSSIQQL
+5337 NSWTSIQQL

-5362 IIPSLEGAPD
+5362 IIPSLEGTPD

-5384 YIETVG
+5384 YIETIG

-5410 DEKFVLEVTQSAQNG
+5410 DERFVLEMTQSAQNG
-5425 TRVDFEGAARR
+5425 TRVDFEAASRR

-5492 NGILFKRELPAE
+5492 NGILFKRELSAE

-5640 TKAEIA
+5640 LKAEI
-5646 VKSKGIPEIGEF
+5646 VTKSKGIPEMGEF

-5711 RGHGLSENPYLYI
+5711 RGHGLSENPSLYI
-5724 GMGKNSR
+5724 GMGKNNR

-5753 SKMVSDDMAAPD
+5753 SKLISDDMAAPD

-5775 HNMEDGDVQRIL
+5775 HNMEDVDVQRIL
-5787 AGQTIDHQGNVGTL
+5787 AGQPIDHQGNVGTL

-5808 FWDMHRKLPEGV
+5808 FWDMHRKLPNGV
-5820 RQSIVKASYGI
+5820 QQSLTKAAYGI
-5831 GGNADMFVAGSS
+5831 GGNADMFVVGSS
-5843 YLTNLTRKID
+5843 YLTNLARKID

-5896 ITMMPQQAHGS
+5896 ITSMPQQAHGS

-5929 ATKTFKNLYSI
+5929 ATKAFKNLYSL

-5990 KGGNWALNAFMK
+5990 KGGNWAINAFMK

-6022 HDASSGYA
+6022 SDAVSGYM
-6030 LNLETGTPREMI
+6030 LNITPGVTQEMSA
-6042 DFGQLSQTGD
+6042 FSNLTQTGD
-6052 PMGDAIL
+6052 PMGDAMM
-6059 AATKQGKLSPQ
+6059 AATKQGKLSPE
-6070 GFDKT
+6070 GFAIT
-6075 VAFGARMEASEQARI
+6075 APFVQRINASERVSI

-6095 ADYGDNPALAADP
+6095 ADFGDNTAIPDDP
-6108 NGRGSVINAFG
+6108 SGRGSMINAFG

-6132 DRPRAMPTAMS
+6132 DRPRAMPTASS
-6143 FTRYGMVHPTVY
+6143 FSRFGMVHPTVY
-6155 AAIMGGAGQTP
+6155 TAVMGGSGQTP
-6166 ESIAHT
+6166 ESVANT
-6172 ILRIRNP
+6172 MLRIRNP

-6215 RVDQGKPVSPEVISA
+6215 RSDPAKPVSPEVISA

-6245 SRRQTAPVLDN
+6245 SRRQTAPVSDY
-6256 RYRDLRDSTPIT
+6256 RYRDLRDNTPIT
-6268 YADNLMVDRKN
+6268 YADNLMVDRSK

-6287 SPAAI
+6287 NPAAI
-6292 DPSDRRARIYDRE
+6292 DPSDRRARIFDRE
-6305 LAVEL
+6305 FAADL
-6310 MKAGHSDLEISRH
+6310 MKAGHSDLEIARH
-6323 LGISRTSMVLL
+6323 LGVSRTTMILL

-6342 LPEGADS
+6342 LPEGADA
-6349 KRSNVGKKL
+6349 KRFNIGKKL

-6394 PSGGWKRIRSH
+6394 PAGGWKRIRSH

-6441 PSDKSKLMK
+6441 PSDQSKLMK
-6450 REQLEGEMNG
+6450 REQLEGDMNG